1 MQQTM
6 IPNSGIMTVP
16 QIAAPQLVYLD
27 FDGELASYNG
37 ELLTIDRVEVEDSG
51 LTQPQIIRIV
61 SELNKEF
68 EGQNIVFTAE
78 KPASGEYSTVFIGGT
93 SAFEPFGSFAG
104 LAETVDTGNAVRN
117 DNAFVILKGG
127 ESIEAIIKTIA
138 HETQHLIGT
147 LDHGGEGLGRYAQT
161 YIVSSGVTSSGLR
174 LYDSSTLIVR
184 NGGRAVDCEV
194 YGSGNLMIESG
205 GSMYGGRCELPT
217 ISSGAYLS
225 GVSIE
230 AWVTGGTSTTFTT
243 GSFYD
248 CKFKNGI
255 TSPDWNLTF
264 QPGVQLTGGVFTG
277 NINMRFESGV
287 SASQMQFLLGDYS
300 FNYVYVLPGAKLDSC
315 TVTLHP
321 TKNHTKL
328 YEPALYVF
336 SGGQATN
343 TLLSGGVAM
352 NVSSGGYVDGTLITS
367 GECIVNSNTKYTSA
381 KMWVA
386 PGGSANRTVVYSGGE
401 VLLAGNMTSSFVNGG
416 SARVSA
422 GGCLDSCSIFAG
434 AVFVSSGGRAENS
447 VVNGGGLYVVSG
459 GSATATKAISDLTS
473 ALVYVSGGFASGI
486 QIDGSATELHVKA
499 GGNVHDITATDGAW
513 ICVAAGG
520 SASSVTFTDE
530 VLCDVRGGRLQNG
543 SISDGILRVSQGTV
557 NSATISNGSMF
568 ISGGL
573 VSNTTITGASVNI
586 DGGTTS
592 DCTFNSGAD
601 VYFFAG
607 TLNTASIA
615 DGAYIKLRGD
625 TATITK
631 MILHS
636 GGHLDMVLG
645 TATGLTVSSGGAVV
659 QSGGKMT
666 SATILSGGE
675 IRCQYA
681 SADGIKISGGYLG
694 VLSNGN
700 VSNVTGRNGIISAF
714 GGQIT
719 SAAIGGT
726 VSAFIGKNGIIDS
739 MTSYL
744 SAGMVISSGGSALNT
759 ILNSGTVYAYSSSY
773 VQNLSMSCGLLT
785 LYNGVTLAGTIV
797 NGGKLVTSGYVN
809 AIGATYTMNLAG
821 NTLGTDVTLVDN
833 CDNIFGVSYAVRVA
847 SDQQSGLYRL
857 LGNASAFNQSI
868 TLNVAGVTA
877 SPGTLSVGTSLD
889 TWSHQ
894 YALTRTGSTVALQV
908 TMKDIPVKIYSGG
921 VMVSGG
927 KTIASKT
934 ISGSGVV
941 MRISGGGVATA
952 TTVSSDGTIF
962 ISSGGG
968 ASGITARGSG
978 TNVENRG
985 GVMTDFSQYDGFSL
999 IAEGGSVRNLN
1010 ASGGQ
1015 VAFLDATLGGMIHA
1029 AVYGAIDVS
1038 SQTTIDFSVAD
1049 HTADGTALITR
1060 WNNIANGTK
1069 ANYTITVK
1077 ADQSAGTY
1085 ILATGAGTFNQTL
1098 TVKNDTGSEFG
1109 TIALDETKRFGNS
1122 SYTLGK
1128 DGIKLTLT
1136 VEKAT
1141 ATRGDFDGNGISDIL
1156 FQNLADS
1163 ANPLGAW
1170 MNADKTQWNGA
1181 LGPAPKSDWTVYGA
1195 YDFTGSGVCD
1205 IMFRSKRADTQY
1217 AVGYYEDGDVT
1228 QFRTM
1233 GWGVTAEWELA
1244 DVGDFN
1250 GSGRADILWKNS
1262 SNGYLG
1268 LWMDGTDQWVA
1279 LPASNLGSGQS
1290 LIGMGDVNGDGK
1302 DDILINSNG
1311 VLGYWDITG
1320 ILDDTS
1326 STPEWNA
1333 FGIHVGNEWETIGCA
1348 DFDGNGKADIVLWR
1362 DSDGYVGT
1370 YMNCDVNDFRGIY
1383 PGASKDEW
1391 GLPGFGDYNGDGC
1404 DDVLVRNLASGA
1416 LGYWDGAD
1424 EFKWN
1429 EIGSGVDSTWAVIA

>member
-51 LTQPQIIRIV
+51 LTEPQIARIV
-61 SELNKEF
+61 SGLNEEF

-127 ESIEAIIKTIA
+127 ESIEAIIDTIA

-147 LDHGGEGLGRYAQT
+147 LDHGGEGLGRYAWVETLSLSNVSSSGLKIGQDSGNDAGYVSASSAT
-161 YIVSSGVTSSGLR
+161 LVSTTVNSGGCLSAFRGQLTSTVVNSSGVVYLSRGSATAA
-174 LYDSSTLIVR
+174 TI
-184 NGGRAVDCEV
+184 NGGRFHLRQATLVSATVSND
-194 YGSGNLMIESG
+194 
-205 GSMYGGRCELPT
+205 
-217 ISSGAYLS
+217 
-225 GVSIE
+225 GVL
-230 AWVTGGTSTTFTT
+230 TLFT
-243 GSFYD
+243 GSVSSATV
-248 CKFKNGI
+248 N
-255 TSPDWNLTF
+255 
-264 QPGVQLTGGVFTG
+264 
-277 NINMRFESGV
+277 
-287 SASQMQFLLGDYS
+287 SAS
-300 FNYVYVLPGAKLDSC
+300 
-315 TVTLHP
+315 
-321 TKNHTKL
+321 
-328 YEPALYVF
+328 
-336 SGGQATN
+336 
-343 TLLSGGVAM
+343 
-352 NVSSGGYVDGTLITS
+352 I
-367 GECIVNSNTKYTSA
+367 I
-381 KMWVA
+381 
-386 PGGSANRTVVYSGGE
+386 
-401 VLLAGNMTSSFVNGG
+401 
-416 SARVSA
+416 
-422 GGCLDSCSIFAG
+422 
-434 AVFVSSGGRAENS
+434 
-447 VVNGGGLYVVSG
+447 VSG
-459 GSATATKAISDLTS
+459 GSA
-473 ALVYVSGGFASGI
+473 
-486 QIDGSATELHVKA
+486 
-499 GGNVHDITATDGAW
+499 
-513 ICVAAGG
+513 
-520 SASSVTFTDE
+520 
-530 VLCDVRGGRLQNG
+530 NG
-543 SISDGILRVSQGTV
+543 
-557 NSATISNGSMF
+557 M
-568 ISGGL
+568 
-573 VSNTTITGASVNI
+573 
-586 DGGTTS
+586 
-592 DCTFNSGAD
+592 
-601 VYFFAG
+601 
-607 TLNTASIA
+607 TLNNASM
-615 DGAYIKLRGD
+615 YI
-625 TATITK
+625 
-631 MILHS
+631 HS
-636 GGHLDMVLG
+636 GGVVSGLALTSGGYASIQYSGLISSG
-645 TATGLTVSSGGAVV
+645 TVFSSSYILNSGGELKAIRLSGGRIHCAYGGQATGITGVNGSLSMD
-659 QSGGKMT
+659 SGGK
-666 SATILSGGE
+666 IL
-675 IRCQYA
+675 
-681 SADGIKISGGYLG
+681 
-694 VLSNGN
+694 
-700 VSNVTGRNGIISAF
+700 
-714 GGQIT
+714 
-719 SAAIGGT
+719 SAAIGG
-726 VSAFIGKNGIIDS
+726 SADFEIRNNGIASS

-744 SAGMVISSGGSALNT
+744 SARMAVRGGGSAVNT
-759 ILNSGTVYAYSSSY
+759 TLNSATVFVRSGGC
-773 VQNLSMSCGLLT
+773 VRNLSMSRGIMYLSGSAILS
-785 LYNGVTLAGTIV
+785 GSIV
-797 NGGKLVTSGYVN
+797 NGGKLVTGGLVN
-809 AIGATYTMNLAG
+809 AFGATYTVNLAG
-821 NTLGTDVTLVDN
+821 YTGTEVTDALVDN
-833 CDNIFGVSYAVRVA
+833 YANLASVSYAVRVA
-847 SDQQSGLYRL
+847 SDQQTGVYRL
-857 LGNASAFNQSI
+857 LGNAADFNQLI
-868 TLNVAGVTA
+868 TLDVAGISA
-877 SPGTLSVGTSLD
+877 SPGTLSVGGSLE
-889 TWSHQ
+889 TWSHR

-908 TMKDIPVKIYSGG
+908 TMNDLPVKIYSGG

-927 KTIASKT
+927 KTISSKT

-1362 DSDGYVGT
+1362 DRDGYVGT

>member
-51 LTQPQIIRIV
+51 LTEPQIARIV
-61 SELNKEF
+61 SGLNEEF

-127 ESIEAIIKTIA
+127 ESIEAIIDTIA

-147 LDHGGEGLGRYAQT
+147 LDHGGEGLGRYAWVETLSLSNVSSSGLKIGQDSGNDAGYVSASSAT
-161 YIVSSGVTSSGLR
+161 LVSTTVNSGGCLSAFRGQLTSTVVNSSGVVYLSRGSATAA
-174 LYDSSTLIVR
+174 TI
-184 NGGRAVDCEV
+184 NGGRFHLRQATLVSATVSND
-194 YGSGNLMIESG
+194 
-205 GSMYGGRCELPT
+205 
-217 ISSGAYLS
+217 
-225 GVSIE
+225 GVL
-230 AWVTGGTSTTFTT
+230 TLFT
-243 GSFYD
+243 GSVSSATV
-248 CKFKNGI
+248 N
-255 TSPDWNLTF
+255 
-264 QPGVQLTGGVFTG
+264 
-277 NINMRFESGV
+277 
-287 SASQMQFLLGDYS
+287 SAS
-300 FNYVYVLPGAKLDSC
+300 
-315 TVTLHP
+315 
-321 TKNHTKL
+321 
-328 YEPALYVF
+328 
-336 SGGQATN
+336 
-343 TLLSGGVAM
+343 
-352 NVSSGGYVDGTLITS
+352 I
-367 GECIVNSNTKYTSA
+367 I
-381 KMWVA
+381 
-386 PGGSANRTVVYSGGE
+386 
-401 VLLAGNMTSSFVNGG
+401 
-416 SARVSA
+416 
-422 GGCLDSCSIFAG
+422 
-434 AVFVSSGGRAENS
+434 
-447 VVNGGGLYVVSG
+447 VSG
-459 GSATATKAISDLTS
+459 GSA
-473 ALVYVSGGFASGI
+473 
-486 QIDGSATELHVKA
+486 
-499 GGNVHDITATDGAW
+499 
-513 ICVAAGG
+513 
-520 SASSVTFTDE
+520 
-530 VLCDVRGGRLQNG
+530 NG
-543 SISDGILRVSQGTV
+543 
-557 NSATISNGSMF
+557 M
-568 ISGGL
+568 
-573 VSNTTITGASVNI
+573 
-586 DGGTTS
+586 
-592 DCTFNSGAD
+592 
-601 VYFFAG
+601 
-607 TLNTASIA
+607 TLNNASM
-615 DGAYIKLRGD
+615 YI
-625 TATITK
+625 
-631 MILHS
+631 HS
-636 GGHLDMVLG
+636 GGVVSGLALTSGGYASIQYSGLISSG
-645 TATGLTVSSGGAVV
+645 TVFSSSYILNSGGELKAIRLSGGRIHCAYGGQATGITGVNGSLSMD
-659 QSGGKMT
+659 SGGK
-666 SATILSGGE
+666 IL
-675 IRCQYA
+675 
-681 SADGIKISGGYLG
+681 
-694 VLSNGN
+694 
-700 VSNVTGRNGIISAF
+700 
-714 GGQIT
+714 
-719 SAAIGGT
+719 SAAIGG
-726 VSAFIGKNGIIDS
+726 SADFEIRNNGIASS

-744 SAGMVISSGGSALNT
+744 SARMAVRGGGSAVNT
-759 ILNSGTVYAYSSSY
+759 TLNSATVFVRSGGC
-773 VQNLSMSCGLLT
+773 VRNLSMSRGIMYLSGSAILS
-785 LYNGVTLAGTIV
+785 GSIV
-797 NGGKLVTSGYVN
+797 NGGKLVTGGLVN
-809 AIGATYTMNLAG
+809 AFGATYTMNLAG
-821 NTLGTDVTLVDN
+821 YTGKEVTEALVDSCTN
-833 CDNIFGVSYAVRVA
+833 LASVNYAVRVA

-877 SPGTLSVGTSLD
+877 SPGTLSVGTSLE
-889 TWSHQ
+889 TWSHR

-908 TMKDIPVKIYSGG
+908 TMNDLPVKIYSGG

-927 KTIASKT
+927 KTISSKT
-934 ISGSGVV
+934 ISGSGAV
-941 MRISGGGVATA
+941 MRISSGGVATA

-985 GVMTDFSQYDGFSL
+985 GVMTDFSQYNGFSL
-999 IAEGGSVRNLN
+999 IDEGGSVRNLN

-1085 ILATGAGTFNQTL
+1085 ILATEAGTFNQTL

-1128 DGIKLTLT
+1128 DGINLTLT

-1320 ILDDTS
+1320 ILDGTS

>member
-51 LTQPQIIRIV
+51 LTEPQIARIV
-61 SELNKEF
+61 SGLNEEF

-127 ESIEAIIKTIA
+127 ESIEAIIDTIA

-147 LDHGGEGLGRYAQT
+147 LDHGGEGLGRYAWVETLSLSNVSSSGLKIGQDSGNDAGYVSASSAT
-161 YIVSSGVTSSGLR
+161 LVSTTVNSGGCLSAFRGQLTSTVVNSSGVVYLSRGSATAA
-174 LYDSSTLIVR
+174 TI
-184 NGGRAVDCEV
+184 NGGRFHLRQATLVSATVSND
-194 YGSGNLMIESG
+194 
-205 GSMYGGRCELPT
+205 
-217 ISSGAYLS
+217 
-225 GVSIE
+225 GVL
-230 AWVTGGTSTTFTT
+230 TLFT
-243 GSFYD
+243 GSVSSATV
-248 CKFKNGI
+248 N
-255 TSPDWNLTF
+255 
-264 QPGVQLTGGVFTG
+264 
-277 NINMRFESGV
+277 
-287 SASQMQFLLGDYS
+287 SAS
-300 FNYVYVLPGAKLDSC
+300 
-315 TVTLHP
+315 
-321 TKNHTKL
+321 
-328 YEPALYVF
+328 
-336 SGGQATN
+336 
-343 TLLSGGVAM
+343 
-352 NVSSGGYVDGTLITS
+352 I
-367 GECIVNSNTKYTSA
+367 I
-381 KMWVA
+381 
-386 PGGSANRTVVYSGGE
+386 
-401 VLLAGNMTSSFVNGG
+401 
-416 SARVSA
+416 
-422 GGCLDSCSIFAG
+422 
-434 AVFVSSGGRAENS
+434 
-447 VVNGGGLYVVSG
+447 VSG
-459 GSATATKAISDLTS
+459 GSA
-473 ALVYVSGGFASGI
+473 
-486 QIDGSATELHVKA
+486 
-499 GGNVHDITATDGAW
+499 
-513 ICVAAGG
+513 
-520 SASSVTFTDE
+520 
-530 VLCDVRGGRLQNG
+530 NG
-543 SISDGILRVSQGTV
+543 
-557 NSATISNGSMF
+557 M
-568 ISGGL
+568 
-573 VSNTTITGASVNI
+573 
-586 DGGTTS
+586 
-592 DCTFNSGAD
+592 
-601 VYFFAG
+601 
-607 TLNTASIA
+607 TLNNASM
-615 DGAYIKLRGD
+615 YI
-625 TATITK
+625 
-631 MILHS
+631 HS
-636 GGHLDMVLG
+636 GGVVSGLALTSGGYASIQYSGLISSG
-645 TATGLTVSSGGAVV
+645 TVFSSSYILNSGGELKAIRLSGGRIHCAYGGQATGITGVNGSLSMD
-659 QSGGKMT
+659 SGGK
-666 SATILSGGE
+666 IL
-675 IRCQYA
+675 
-681 SADGIKISGGYLG
+681 
-694 VLSNGN
+694 
-700 VSNVTGRNGIISAF
+700 
-714 GGQIT
+714 
-719 SAAIGGT
+719 SAAIGG
-726 VSAFIGKNGIIDS
+726 SADFEIRNNGIASS

-744 SAGMVISSGGSALNT
+744 SARMAVRGGGSAVNT
-759 ILNSGTVYAYSSSY
+759 TLNSATVFVRSGGC
-773 VQNLSMSCGLLT
+773 VRNLSMSRGIMYLSGSAILS
-785 LYNGVTLAGTIV
+785 GSIV
-797 NGGKLVTSGYVN
+797 NGGKLVTGGLVN
-809 AIGATYTMNLAG
+809 AFGATYTMNLAG
-821 NTLGTDVTLVDN
+821 YTGKEVTEALVDN
-833 CDNIFGVSYAVRVA
+833 YANLASVSYAVRVA

-877 SPGTLSVGTSLD
+877 SPGTLSVGTSLE
-889 TWSHQ
+889 TWSHR

-908 TMKDIPVKIYSGG
+908 TMNDLPVKIYSGG

-927 KTIASKT
+927 KTISSKT
-934 ISGSGVV
+934 ISGSGAV
-941 MRISGGGVATA
+941 MRISSGGVATA

-985 GVMTDFSQYDGFSL
+985 GVMTDFSQYNGFSL

-1085 ILATGAGTFNQTL
+1085 ILATEAGTFNQTL

>member
-1 MQQTM
+1 MPNNFIRRCFMQQTM

-127 ESIEAIIKTIA
+127 ESIEAIIDTIA

-147 LDHGGEGLGRYAQT
+147 LDHGGEGLGRYAWVET
-161 YIVSSGVTSSGLR
+161 LTCSNVSSSGLKIGQ
-174 LYDSSTLIVR
+174 DSSNDAGYVSGYNATL
-184 NGGRAVDCEV
+184 
-194 YGSGNLMIESG
+194 
-205 GSMYGGRCELPT
+205 
-217 ISSGAYLS
+217 
-225 GVSIE
+225 
-230 AWVTGGTSTTFTT
+230 
-243 GSFYD
+243 
-248 CKFKNGI
+248 
-255 TSPDWNLTF
+255 
-264 QPGVQLTGGVFTG
+264 
-277 NINMRFESGV
+277 V
-287 SASQMQFLLGDYS
+287 SA
-300 FNYVYVLPGAKLDSC
+300 
-315 TVTLHP
+315 T
-321 TKNHTKL
+321 
-328 YEPALYVF
+328 
-336 SGGQATN
+336 
-343 TLLSGGVAM
+343 
-352 NVSSGGYVDGTLITS
+352 
-367 GECIVNSNTKYTSA
+367 VNS
-381 KMWVA
+381 
-386 PGGSANRTVVYSGGE
+386 
-401 VLLAGNMTSSFVNGG
+401 
-416 SARVSA
+416 
-422 GGCLDSCSIFAG
+422 GGCLDCSRGQLTSTVVNSDGVAYLSRVSATAATINGGRFHLRQATLVSATVSNDG
-434 AVFVSSGGRAENS
+434 VLTLFTGSVSSATVNS
-447 VVNGGGLYVVSG
+447 ASIIVSG
-459 GSATATKAISDLTS
+459 GSA
-473 ALVYVSGGFASGI
+473 
-486 QIDGSATELHVKA
+486 
-499 GGNVHDITATDGAW
+499 
-513 ICVAAGG
+513 
-520 SASSVTFTDE
+520 
-530 VLCDVRGGRLQNG
+530 NG
-543 SISDGILRVSQGTV
+543 
-557 NSATISNGSMF
+557 M
-568 ISGGL
+568 
-573 VSNTTITGASVNI
+573 
-586 DGGTTS
+586 
-592 DCTFNSGAD
+592 
-601 VYFFAG
+601 
-607 TLNTASIA
+607 TLNNASM
-615 DGAYIKLRGD
+615 YI
-625 TATITK
+625 
-631 MILHS
+631 HS
-636 GGHLDMVLG
+636 GGVVSGLALTSGGYASIQYSGLISSG
-645 TATGLTVSSGGAVV
+645 TVFSSSYILNSGGELKAIRLSGGRIHCAYGGQATGITGVNGSLSMD
-659 QSGGKMT
+659 SGGK
-666 SATILSGGE
+666 IL
-675 IRCQYA
+675 
-681 SADGIKISGGYLG
+681 
-694 VLSNGN
+694 
-700 VSNVTGRNGIISAF
+700 
-714 GGQIT
+714 
-719 SAAIGGT
+719 SAAIGG
-726 VSAFIGKNGIIDS
+726 SADFEIRNNGIASS

-744 SAGMVISSGGSALNT
+744 SARMAVRGGGSAVNT
-759 ILNSGTVYAYSSSY
+759 TLNSATVFVRSGGC
-773 VQNLSMSCGLLT
+773 VKKLSMSRGIMYLSGSAILS
-785 LYNGVTLAGTIV
+785 GSIV
-797 NGGKLVTSGYVN
+797 NGGKLVTGGLVN
-809 AIGATYTMNLAG
+809 AFGATYTVNLAG
-821 NTLGTDVTLVDN
+821 YTGTEVTDALVDN
-833 CDNIFGVSYAVRVA
+833 YANLASVSYAVRVA
-847 SDQQSGLYRL
+847 SDQQTGVYRL
-857 LGNASAFNQSI
+857 LGNAADFNQLI
-868 TLNVAGVTA
+868 TLDVAGISA
-877 SPGTLSVGTSLD
+877 SPGTLSVGGSLE
-889 TWSHQ
+889 TWSHR

-908 TMKDIPVKIYSGG
+908 TMNDLPVKIYSDG

-927 KTIASKT
+927 KTISSKT

>member
-1 MQQTM
+1 MQQTV

-127 ESIEAIIKTIA
+127 ESIEAIIDTIA

-147 LDHGGEGLGRYAQT
+147 LDHGGEGLGRYAWVET
-161 YIVSSGVTSSGLR
+161 LTCSNVSSSGLKIGQ
-174 LYDSSTLIVR
+174 DSSNDAGYVSGYNATL
-184 NGGRAVDCEV
+184 
-194 YGSGNLMIESG
+194 
-205 GSMYGGRCELPT
+205 
-217 ISSGAYLS
+217 
-225 GVSIE
+225 
-230 AWVTGGTSTTFTT
+230 
-243 GSFYD
+243 
-248 CKFKNGI
+248 
-255 TSPDWNLTF
+255 
-264 QPGVQLTGGVFTG
+264 
-277 NINMRFESGV
+277 V
-287 SASQMQFLLGDYS
+287 SA
-300 FNYVYVLPGAKLDSC
+300 
-315 TVTLHP
+315 T
-321 TKNHTKL
+321 
-328 YEPALYVF
+328 
-336 SGGQATN
+336 
-343 TLLSGGVAM
+343 
-352 NVSSGGYVDGTLITS
+352 
-367 GECIVNSNTKYTSA
+367 VNS
-381 KMWVA
+381 
-386 PGGSANRTVVYSGGE
+386 
-401 VLLAGNMTSSFVNGG
+401 
-416 SARVSA
+416 
-422 GGCLDSCSIFAG
+422 GGCLDCSRGQLTSTVVNSDGVAYLSRVSATAATINGGRFHLRQATLVSATVSNDG
-434 AVFVSSGGRAENS
+434 VLTLFTGSVSSATVNS
-447 VVNGGGLYVVSG
+447 ASIIVSG
-459 GSATATKAISDLTS
+459 GSA
-473 ALVYVSGGFASGI
+473 
-486 QIDGSATELHVKA
+486 
-499 GGNVHDITATDGAW
+499 
-513 ICVAAGG
+513 
-520 SASSVTFTDE
+520 
-530 VLCDVRGGRLQNG
+530 NG
-543 SISDGILRVSQGTV
+543 
-557 NSATISNGSMF
+557 M
-568 ISGGL
+568 
-573 VSNTTITGASVNI
+573 
-586 DGGTTS
+586 
-592 DCTFNSGAD
+592 
-601 VYFFAG
+601 
-607 TLNTASIA
+607 TLNNASM
-615 DGAYIKLRGD
+615 YI
-625 TATITK
+625 
-631 MILHS
+631 HS
-636 GGHLDMVLG
+636 GGVVSGLALTSGGYASIQYSGLISSG
-645 TATGLTVSSGGAVV
+645 TVFSSSYILNSGGELKAIRLSGGRIHCAYGGQATGITGVNGSLSMD
-659 QSGGKMT
+659 SGGK
-666 SATILSGGE
+666 IL
-675 IRCQYA
+675 
-681 SADGIKISGGYLG
+681 
-694 VLSNGN
+694 
-700 VSNVTGRNGIISAF
+700 
-714 GGQIT
+714 
-719 SAAIGGT
+719 SAAIGG
-726 VSAFIGKNGIIDS
+726 SADFEIRNNGIASS

-744 SAGMVISSGGSALNT
+744 SARMAVRGGGSAVNT
-759 ILNSGTVYAYSSSY
+759 TLNSATVFVRSGGC
-773 VQNLSMSCGLLT
+773 VKKLSMSRGIMYLSGSAILS
-785 LYNGVTLAGTIV
+785 GSIV
-797 NGGKLVTSGYVN
+797 NGGKLVTGGLVN
-809 AIGATYTMNLAG
+809 AFGATYTVNLAG
-821 NTLGTDVTLVDN
+821 YTGTEVTDALVDN
-833 CDNIFGVSYAVRVA
+833 YANLASVSYAVRVA
-847 SDQQSGLYRL
+847 SDQQTGVYRL
-857 LGNASAFNQSI
+857 LGNAADFNQLI
-868 TLNVAGVTA
+868 TLDVAGISA
-877 SPGTLSVGTSLD
+877 SPGTLSVGGSLE
-889 TWSHQ
+889 TWSHR

-908 TMKDIPVKIYSGG
+908 TMNDLPVKIYSDG

-927 KTIASKT
+927 KTISSKT

-1085 ILATGAGTFNQTL
+1085 ILATEAGTFNQTL

-1128 DGIKLTLT
+1128 DGINLTLT

-1333 FGIHVGNEWETIGCA
+1333 FGINIGSEWDAFGCA

-1362 DSDGYVGT
+1362 DDDGYVGT
-1370 YMNCDVNDFRGIY
+1370 YMNCDANDFRGIY

>member
-51 LTQPQIIRIV
+51 LTEPQIARIV
-61 SELNKEF
+61 SGLNEEF

-127 ESIEAIIKTIA
+127 ESIEAIIDTIA

-147 LDHGGEGLGRYAQT
+147 LDHGGEGLGRYAWVET
-161 YIVSSGVTSSGLR
+161 LTCSNVSSSGLKIGQ
-174 LYDSSTLIVR
+174 DSSNDAGYVSGYNATLVSATVNSGGCLSCGYGQLTSTVVNSDGVAYLSRGSATAATI
-184 NGGRAVDCEV
+184 NGGRFHLRQATLVSATVSND
-194 YGSGNLMIESG
+194 
-205 GSMYGGRCELPT
+205 
-217 ISSGAYLS
+217 
-225 GVSIE
+225 GVL
-230 AWVTGGTSTTFTT
+230 TLFT
-243 GSFYD
+243 GSVSSATV
-248 CKFKNGI
+248 N
-255 TSPDWNLTF
+255 
-264 QPGVQLTGGVFTG
+264 
-277 NINMRFESGV
+277 
-287 SASQMQFLLGDYS
+287 SAS
-300 FNYVYVLPGAKLDSC
+300 
-315 TVTLHP
+315 
-321 TKNHTKL
+321 
-328 YEPALYVF
+328 
-336 SGGQATN
+336 
-343 TLLSGGVAM
+343 
-352 NVSSGGYVDGTLITS
+352 I
-367 GECIVNSNTKYTSA
+367 I
-381 KMWVA
+381 
-386 PGGSANRTVVYSGGE
+386 
-401 VLLAGNMTSSFVNGG
+401 
-416 SARVSA
+416 
-422 GGCLDSCSIFAG
+422 
-434 AVFVSSGGRAENS
+434 
-447 VVNGGGLYVVSG
+447 VSG
-459 GSATATKAISDLTS
+459 GSA
-473 ALVYVSGGFASGI
+473 
-486 QIDGSATELHVKA
+486 
-499 GGNVHDITATDGAW
+499 
-513 ICVAAGG
+513 
-520 SASSVTFTDE
+520 
-530 VLCDVRGGRLQNG
+530 NG
-543 SISDGILRVSQGTV
+543 
-557 NSATISNGSMF
+557 M
-568 ISGGL
+568 
-573 VSNTTITGASVNI
+573 
-586 DGGTTS
+586 
-592 DCTFNSGAD
+592 
-601 VYFFAG
+601 
-607 TLNTASIA
+607 TLNNASM
-615 DGAYIKLRGD
+615 YI
-625 TATITK
+625 
-631 MILHS
+631 HS
-636 GGHLDMVLG
+636 GGVVSGLALTSGGYASIQYSGLISSG
-645 TATGLTVSSGGAVV
+645 TVFSSSYILNSGGELKAIRLSGGRIHCAYGGQATGITGVNGSLSMD
-659 QSGGKMT
+659 SGGK
-666 SATILSGGE
+666 IL
-675 IRCQYA
+675 
-681 SADGIKISGGYLG
+681 
-694 VLSNGN
+694 
-700 VSNVTGRNGIISAF
+700 
-714 GGQIT
+714 
-719 SAAIGGT
+719 SAAIGG
-726 VSAFIGKNGIIDS
+726 SADFEIRNNGIASS

-744 SAGMVISSGGSALNT
+744 SARMAVRGGGSAVNT
-759 ILNSGTVYAYSSSY
+759 TLNSATVFVRSGGC
-773 VQNLSMSCGLLT
+773 VRNLSMSRGIMYLSGSAILS
-785 LYNGVTLAGTIV
+785 GSIV
-797 NGGKLVTSGYVN
+797 NGGKLVTGGLVN
-809 AIGATYTMNLAG
+809 AFGATYTVNLAG
-821 NTLGTDVTLVDN
+821 YTGTEVTDALVDN
-833 CDNIFGVSYAVRVA
+833 YANLASVSYAVRVA
-847 SDQQSGLYRL
+847 SDQQTGVYRL
-857 LGNASAFNQSI
+857 LGNAADFNQLI
-868 TLNVAGVTA
+868 TLDVAGISA
-877 SPGTLSVGTSLD
+877 SPGTLSVGGSLE
-889 TWSHQ
+889 TWSHR

-908 TMKDIPVKIYSGG
+908 TMNDLPVKIYSDG

-927 KTIASKT
+927 KTISSKT

>member
-1 MQQTM
+1 MQQTV

-127 ESIEAIIKTIA
+127 ESIEAIIDTIA

-147 LDHGGEGLGRYAQT
+147 LDHGGEGLGRYAWVET
-161 YIVSSGVTSSGLR
+161 LTCSNVSSSGLKIGQ
-174 LYDSSTLIVR
+174 DSSNDAGYVSGYNATL
-184 NGGRAVDCEV
+184 
-194 YGSGNLMIESG
+194 
-205 GSMYGGRCELPT
+205 
-217 ISSGAYLS
+217 
-225 GVSIE
+225 
-230 AWVTGGTSTTFTT
+230 
-243 GSFYD
+243 
-248 CKFKNGI
+248 
-255 TSPDWNLTF
+255 
-264 QPGVQLTGGVFTG
+264 
-277 NINMRFESGV
+277 V
-287 SASQMQFLLGDYS
+287 SA
-300 FNYVYVLPGAKLDSC
+300 
-315 TVTLHP
+315 T
-321 TKNHTKL
+321 
-328 YEPALYVF
+328 
-336 SGGQATN
+336 
-343 TLLSGGVAM
+343 
-352 NVSSGGYVDGTLITS
+352 
-367 GECIVNSNTKYTSA
+367 VNS
-381 KMWVA
+381 
-386 PGGSANRTVVYSGGE
+386 
-401 VLLAGNMTSSFVNGG
+401 
-416 SARVSA
+416 
-422 GGCLDSCSIFAG
+422 GGCLDCSRGQLTSTVVNSDGVAYLSRVSATAATINGGRFHLRQATLVSATVSNDG
-434 AVFVSSGGRAENS
+434 VLTLFTGSVSSATVNS
-447 VVNGGGLYVVSG
+447 ASIIVSG
-459 GSATATKAISDLTS
+459 GSA
-473 ALVYVSGGFASGI
+473 
-486 QIDGSATELHVKA
+486 
-499 GGNVHDITATDGAW
+499 
-513 ICVAAGG
+513 
-520 SASSVTFTDE
+520 
-530 VLCDVRGGRLQNG
+530 NG
-543 SISDGILRVSQGTV
+543 
-557 NSATISNGSMF
+557 M
-568 ISGGL
+568 
-573 VSNTTITGASVNI
+573 
-586 DGGTTS
+586 
-592 DCTFNSGAD
+592 
-601 VYFFAG
+601 
-607 TLNTASIA
+607 TLNNASM
-615 DGAYIKLRGD
+615 YI
-625 TATITK
+625 
-631 MILHS
+631 HS
-636 GGHLDMVLG
+636 GGVVSGLALTSGGYASIQYSGLISSG
-645 TATGLTVSSGGAVV
+645 TVFSSSYILNSGGELKAIRLSGGRIHCAYGGQATGITGVNGSLSMD
-659 QSGGKMT
+659 SGGK
-666 SATILSGGE
+666 IL
-675 IRCQYA
+675 
-681 SADGIKISGGYLG
+681 
-694 VLSNGN
+694 
-700 VSNVTGRNGIISAF
+700 
-714 GGQIT
+714 
-719 SAAIGGT
+719 SAAIGG
-726 VSAFIGKNGIIDS
+726 SADFEIRNNGIASS

-744 SAGMVISSGGSALNT
+744 SARMAVRGGGSAVNT
-759 ILNSGTVYAYSSSY
+759 TLNSATVFVRSGGC
-773 VQNLSMSCGLLT
+773 VKKLSMSRGIMYLSGSAILS
-785 LYNGVTLAGTIV
+785 GSIV
-797 NGGKLVTSGYVN
+797 NGGKLVTGGLVN
-809 AIGATYTMNLAG
+809 AFGATYTVNLAG
-821 NTLGTDVTLVDN
+821 YTGTEVTDALVDN
-833 CDNIFGVSYAVRVA
+833 YANLASVSYAVRVA
-847 SDQQSGLYRL
+847 SDQQTGVYRL
-857 LGNASAFNQSI
+857 LGNAADFNQLI
-868 TLNVAGVTA
+868 TLDVAGISA
-877 SPGTLSVGTSLD
+877 SPGTLSVGGSLE
-889 TWSHQ
+889 TWSHR

-908 TMKDIPVKIYSGG
+908 TMNDLPVKIYSDG

-927 KTIASKT
+927 KTISSKT
-934 ISGSGVV
+934 ISGSGVI

-1085 ILATGAGTFNQTL
+1085 ILATEAGTFNQTL

-1128 DGIKLTLT
+1128 DGINLTLT

-1320 ILDDTS
+1320 ILDGTS

>member
-51 LTQPQIIRIV
+51 LTEPQIARIV
-61 SELNKEF
+61 SGLNEEF

-127 ESIEAIIKTIA
+127 ESIEAIIDTIA

-147 LDHGGEGLGRYAQT
+147 LDHGGEGLGRYAWVETLSLSNVSSSGLKIGQDSGNDAGYVSASSAT
-161 YIVSSGVTSSGLR
+161 LVSTTVNSGGCLSAFRGQLTSTVVNSSGVVYLSRGSATAA
-174 LYDSSTLIVR
+174 TI
-184 NGGRAVDCEV
+184 NGGRFHLRQATLVSATVSND
-194 YGSGNLMIESG
+194 
-205 GSMYGGRCELPT
+205 
-217 ISSGAYLS
+217 
-225 GVSIE
+225 GVL
-230 AWVTGGTSTTFTT
+230 TLFT
-243 GSFYD
+243 GSVSSATV
-248 CKFKNGI
+248 N
-255 TSPDWNLTF
+255 
-264 QPGVQLTGGVFTG
+264 
-277 NINMRFESGV
+277 
-287 SASQMQFLLGDYS
+287 SAS
-300 FNYVYVLPGAKLDSC
+300 
-315 TVTLHP
+315 
-321 TKNHTKL
+321 
-328 YEPALYVF
+328 
-336 SGGQATN
+336 
-343 TLLSGGVAM
+343 
-352 NVSSGGYVDGTLITS
+352 I
-367 GECIVNSNTKYTSA
+367 I
-381 KMWVA
+381 
-386 PGGSANRTVVYSGGE
+386 
-401 VLLAGNMTSSFVNGG
+401 
-416 SARVSA
+416 
-422 GGCLDSCSIFAG
+422 
-434 AVFVSSGGRAENS
+434 
-447 VVNGGGLYVVSG
+447 VSG
-459 GSATATKAISDLTS
+459 GSA
-473 ALVYVSGGFASGI
+473 
-486 QIDGSATELHVKA
+486 
-499 GGNVHDITATDGAW
+499 
-513 ICVAAGG
+513 
-520 SASSVTFTDE
+520 
-530 VLCDVRGGRLQNG
+530 NG
-543 SISDGILRVSQGTV
+543 
-557 NSATISNGSMF
+557 M
-568 ISGGL
+568 
-573 VSNTTITGASVNI
+573 
-586 DGGTTS
+586 
-592 DCTFNSGAD
+592 
-601 VYFFAG
+601 
-607 TLNTASIA
+607 TLNNASM
-615 DGAYIKLRGD
+615 YI
-625 TATITK
+625 
-631 MILHS
+631 HS
-636 GGHLDMVLG
+636 GGVVSGLALTSGGYASIQYSGLISSG
-645 TATGLTVSSGGAVV
+645 TVFSSSYILNSGGELKAIRLSGGRIHCAYGGQATGITGVNGSLSMD
-659 QSGGKMT
+659 SGGK
-666 SATILSGGE
+666 IL
-675 IRCQYA
+675 
-681 SADGIKISGGYLG
+681 
-694 VLSNGN
+694 
-700 VSNVTGRNGIISAF
+700 
-714 GGQIT
+714 
-719 SAAIGGT
+719 SAAIGG
-726 VSAFIGKNGIIDS
+726 SADFEIRNNGIASS

-744 SAGMVISSGGSALNT
+744 SARMAVRGGGSAVNT
-759 ILNSGTVYAYSSSY
+759 TLNSATVFVRSGGC
-773 VQNLSMSCGLLT
+773 VRNLSMSRGIMYLSGSAILS
-785 LYNGVTLAGTIV
+785 GSIV
-797 NGGKLVTSGYVN
+797 NGGKLVTGGLVN
-809 AIGATYTMNLAG
+809 AFGATYTMNLAG
-821 NTLGTDVTLVDN
+821 YTGKEVTEALVDN
-833 CDNIFGVSYAVRVA
+833 YANLASVSYAVRVA

-877 SPGTLSVGTSLD
+877 SPGTLSVGTSLE
-889 TWSHQ
+889 TWSHR

-908 TMKDIPVKIYSGG
+908 TMNDLPVKIYSGG

-927 KTIASKT
+927 KTISSKT
-934 ISGSGVV
+934 ISGSGAV
-941 MRISGGGVATA
+941 MRISSGGVATA

-985 GVMTDFSQYDGFSL
+985 GVMTDFSQYNGFSL

-1085 ILATGAGTFNQTL
+1085 ILATEAGTFNQTL

-1290 LIGMGDVNGDGK
+1290 LIGMGDVSGDGK

-1320 ILDDTS
+1320 ILDGTS

>member
-51 LTQPQIIRIV
+51 LTEPQIARIV
-61 SELNKEF
+61 SGLNEEF

-147 LDHGGEGLGRYAQT
+147 LDHGGEGLGRYAWVETLTCSNVSSSGLKIGQDSSNDAGYVSASSAT
-161 YIVSSGVTSSGLR
+161 LVSTTVNSGGCLSAFRGQLTSTVVNSSGVVYLSRGSATAA
-174 LYDSSTLIVR
+174 TI
-184 NGGRAVDCEV
+184 NGGRFHLRQATLVSATVSND
-194 YGSGNLMIESG
+194 
-205 GSMYGGRCELPT
+205 
-217 ISSGAYLS
+217 
-225 GVSIE
+225 GVL
-230 AWVTGGTSTTFTT
+230 TLFT
-243 GSFYD
+243 GSVSSATV
-248 CKFKNGI
+248 N
-255 TSPDWNLTF
+255 
-264 QPGVQLTGGVFTG
+264 
-277 NINMRFESGV
+277 
-287 SASQMQFLLGDYS
+287 SAS
-300 FNYVYVLPGAKLDSC
+300 
-315 TVTLHP
+315 
-321 TKNHTKL
+321 
-328 YEPALYVF
+328 
-336 SGGQATN
+336 
-343 TLLSGGVAM
+343 
-352 NVSSGGYVDGTLITS
+352 I
-367 GECIVNSNTKYTSA
+367 I
-381 KMWVA
+381 
-386 PGGSANRTVVYSGGE
+386 
-401 VLLAGNMTSSFVNGG
+401 
-416 SARVSA
+416 
-422 GGCLDSCSIFAG
+422 
-434 AVFVSSGGRAENS
+434 
-447 VVNGGGLYVVSG
+447 VSG
-459 GSATATKAISDLTS
+459 GSA
-473 ALVYVSGGFASGI
+473 
-486 QIDGSATELHVKA
+486 
-499 GGNVHDITATDGAW
+499 
-513 ICVAAGG
+513 
-520 SASSVTFTDE
+520 
-530 VLCDVRGGRLQNG
+530 NG
-543 SISDGILRVSQGTV
+543 
-557 NSATISNGSMF
+557 M
-568 ISGGL
+568 
-573 VSNTTITGASVNI
+573 
-586 DGGTTS
+586 
-592 DCTFNSGAD
+592 
-601 VYFFAG
+601 
-607 TLNTASIA
+607 TLNNASM
-615 DGAYIKLRGD
+615 YI
-625 TATITK
+625 
-631 MILHS
+631 HS
-636 GGHLDMVLG
+636 GGVVSGLALTSGGYASIQYSGLISSG
-645 TATGLTVSSGGAVV
+645 TVFSSSYILNSGGELKAIRLSGGRIHCAYGGQATGITGVNGSLSMD
-659 QSGGKMT
+659 SGGK
-666 SATILSGGE
+666 IL
-675 IRCQYA
+675 
-681 SADGIKISGGYLG
+681 
-694 VLSNGN
+694 
-700 VSNVTGRNGIISAF
+700 
-714 GGQIT
+714 
-719 SAAIGGT
+719 SAAIGG
-726 VSAFIGKNGIIDS
+726 SADFEIRNNGIASS

-744 SAGMVISSGGSALNT
+744 SARMAVRGGGSAVNT
-759 ILNSGTVYAYSSSY
+759 TLNSATVFVRSGGC
-773 VQNLSMSCGLLT
+773 VRNLSMSRGIMYLSGSAILS
-785 LYNGVTLAGTIV
+785 GSIV
-797 NGGKLVTSGYVN
+797 NGGKLVTGGLVN
-809 AIGATYTMNLAG
+809 AFGATYTMNLAG
-821 NTLGTDVTLVDN
+821 YTGKEVTEALVDSCTN
-833 CDNIFGVSYAVRVA
+833 LASVNYAVRVA
-847 SDQQSGLYRL
+847 SDQQTGVYRL
-857 LGNASAFNQSI
+857 LGNAADFNQLI
-868 TLNVAGVTA
+868 TLDVAGISA
-877 SPGTLSVGTSLD
+877 SPGTLSVGGSLE
-889 TWSHQ
+889 TWSHR

-908 TMKDIPVKIYSGG
+908 TMNDLPVKIYSGG

-927 KTIASKT
+927 KTISSKT
-934 ISGSGVV
+934 ISGSGAV
-941 MRISGGGVATA
+941 MRISSGGVATA

-985 GVMTDFSQYDGFSL
+985 GVMTDFSQYNGFSL

-1085 ILATGAGTFNQTL
+1085 ILATEAGTFNQTL

-1128 DGIKLTLT
+1128 DGINLTLT

-1320 ILDDTS
+1320 ILDGTS

-1404 DDVLVRNLASGA
+1404 EDVLVRNLASGA

>member
-51 LTQPQIIRIV
+51 LTEPQIARIV
-61 SELNKEF
+61 SGLNEEF

-127 ESIEAIIKTIA
+127 ESIEAIIDTIA

-147 LDHGGEGLGRYAQT
+147 LDHGGEGLGRYAWVET
-161 YIVSSGVTSSGLR
+161 LTCSNVSSSGLKIGQ
-174 LYDSSTLIVR
+174 DSSNDAGYVSGYNATLVSATVNSGGCLSCSYGQLTSTVVNSDGVAYLSRGSATAATI
-184 NGGRAVDCEV
+184 NGGRFHLRQAKLVSATVSND
-194 YGSGNLMIESG
+194 
-205 GSMYGGRCELPT
+205 
-217 ISSGAYLS
+217 
-225 GVSIE
+225 GVL
-230 AWVTGGTSTTFTT
+230 TLFT
-243 GSFYD
+243 GSVSSATV
-248 CKFKNGI
+248 N
-255 TSPDWNLTF
+255 
-264 QPGVQLTGGVFTG
+264 
-277 NINMRFESGV
+277 
-287 SASQMQFLLGDYS
+287 SAS
-300 FNYVYVLPGAKLDSC
+300 
-315 TVTLHP
+315 
-321 TKNHTKL
+321 
-328 YEPALYVF
+328 
-336 SGGQATN
+336 
-343 TLLSGGVAM
+343 
-352 NVSSGGYVDGTLITS
+352 I
-367 GECIVNSNTKYTSA
+367 I
-381 KMWVA
+381 
-386 PGGSANRTVVYSGGE
+386 
-401 VLLAGNMTSSFVNGG
+401 
-416 SARVSA
+416 
-422 GGCLDSCSIFAG
+422 
-434 AVFVSSGGRAENS
+434 
-447 VVNGGGLYVVSG
+447 VSG
-459 GSATATKAISDLTS
+459 GSA
-473 ALVYVSGGFASGI
+473 
-486 QIDGSATELHVKA
+486 
-499 GGNVHDITATDGAW
+499 
-513 ICVAAGG
+513 
-520 SASSVTFTDE
+520 
-530 VLCDVRGGRLQNG
+530 NG
-543 SISDGILRVSQGTV
+543 
-557 NSATISNGSMF
+557 M
-568 ISGGL
+568 
-573 VSNTTITGASVNI
+573 
-586 DGGTTS
+586 
-592 DCTFNSGAD
+592 
-601 VYFFAG
+601 
-607 TLNTASIA
+607 TLNNASM
-615 DGAYIKLRGD
+615 YI
-625 TATITK
+625 
-631 MILHS
+631 HS
-636 GGHLDMVLG
+636 GGVVSGLALTSGGYASIQYSGLISSG
-645 TATGLTVSSGGAVV
+645 TVFSSSYILNSGGELKAIRLSGGRIHCAYGGQATGITGVNGSLSMA
-659 QSGGKMT
+659 SGGK
-666 SATILSGGE
+666 IL
-675 IRCQYA
+675 
-681 SADGIKISGGYLG
+681 
-694 VLSNGN
+694 
-700 VSNVTGRNGIISAF
+700 
-714 GGQIT
+714 
-719 SAAIGGT
+719 SAAIGG
-726 VSAFIGKNGIIDS
+726 SADFEIRNNGIASS

-744 SAGMVISSGGSALNT
+744 SARMAVRGGGSAVNT
-759 ILNSGTVYAYSSSY
+759 TLNSATVFVRSGGC
-773 VQNLSMSCGLLT
+773 VRNLSMSRGIMYLSGSAILS
-785 LYNGVTLAGTIV
+785 GSIV
-797 NGGKLVTSGYVN
+797 NGGKLVTGGLVN
-809 AIGATYTMNLAG
+809 AFGATYTVNLAG
-821 NTLGTDVTLVDN
+821 YTGTEVTDALVDN
-833 CDNIFGVSYAVRVA
+833 YANLASVSYAVRVA
-847 SDQQSGLYRL
+847 SDQQTGVYRL
-857 LGNASAFNQSI
+857 LGNAADFNQLI
-868 TLNVAGVTA
+868 TLDVAGISA
-877 SPGTLSVGTSLD
+877 SPGTLSVGGSLE
-889 TWSHQ
+889 TWSHR

>member
-51 LTQPQIIRIV
+51 LTEPQIARIV
-61 SELNKEF
+61 SGLNEEF

-127 ESIEAIIKTIA
+127 ESIEAIIDTIA

-147 LDHGGEGLGRYAQT
+147 LDHGGEGLGRYAWVET
-161 YIVSSGVTSSGLR
+161 LTCSNVSSSGLKIGQ
-174 LYDSSTLIVR
+174 DSSNDAGYVSGYNATLVSATVNSGGCLSCGYGQLTSTVVNSDGVAYLSRGSATAATI
-184 NGGRAVDCEV
+184 NGGRFHLRQATLVSATVSND
-194 YGSGNLMIESG
+194 
-205 GSMYGGRCELPT
+205 
-217 ISSGAYLS
+217 
-225 GVSIE
+225 GVL
-230 AWVTGGTSTTFTT
+230 TLFT
-243 GSFYD
+243 GSVSSATV
-248 CKFKNGI
+248 N
-255 TSPDWNLTF
+255 
-264 QPGVQLTGGVFTG
+264 
-277 NINMRFESGV
+277 
-287 SASQMQFLLGDYS
+287 SAS
-300 FNYVYVLPGAKLDSC
+300 
-315 TVTLHP
+315 
-321 TKNHTKL
+321 
-328 YEPALYVF
+328 
-336 SGGQATN
+336 
-343 TLLSGGVAM
+343 
-352 NVSSGGYVDGTLITS
+352 I
-367 GECIVNSNTKYTSA
+367 I
-381 KMWVA
+381 
-386 PGGSANRTVVYSGGE
+386 
-401 VLLAGNMTSSFVNGG
+401 
-416 SARVSA
+416 
-422 GGCLDSCSIFAG
+422 
-434 AVFVSSGGRAENS
+434 
-447 VVNGGGLYVVSG
+447 VSG
-459 GSATATKAISDLTS
+459 GSA
-473 ALVYVSGGFASGI
+473 
-486 QIDGSATELHVKA
+486 
-499 GGNVHDITATDGAW
+499 
-513 ICVAAGG
+513 
-520 SASSVTFTDE
+520 
-530 VLCDVRGGRLQNG
+530 NG
-543 SISDGILRVSQGTV
+543 
-557 NSATISNGSMF
+557 M
-568 ISGGL
+568 
-573 VSNTTITGASVNI
+573 
-586 DGGTTS
+586 
-592 DCTFNSGAD
+592 
-601 VYFFAG
+601 
-607 TLNTASIA
+607 TLNNASM
-615 DGAYIKLRGD
+615 YI
-625 TATITK
+625 
-631 MILHS
+631 HS
-636 GGHLDMVLG
+636 GGVVSGLALTSGGYASIQYSGLISSG
-645 TATGLTVSSGGAVV
+645 TVFSSSYILNSGGELKAIRLSGGRIHCAYGGQATGITGVNGSLSMD
-659 QSGGKMT
+659 SGGK
-666 SATILSGGE
+666 IL
-675 IRCQYA
+675 
-681 SADGIKISGGYLG
+681 
-694 VLSNGN
+694 
-700 VSNVTGRNGIISAF
+700 
-714 GGQIT
+714 
-719 SAAIGGT
+719 SAAIGG
-726 VSAFIGKNGIIDS
+726 SADFEIRNNGIASS

-744 SAGMVISSGGSALNT
+744 SARMAVRGGGSAVNT
-759 ILNSGTVYAYSSSY
+759 TLNSATVFVRSGGC
-773 VQNLSMSCGLLT
+773 VRNLSMSRGIMYLSGSAILS
-785 LYNGVTLAGTIV
+785 GSIV
-797 NGGKLVTSGYVN
+797 NGGKLVTGGLVN
-809 AIGATYTMNLAG
+809 AFGATYTVNLAG
-821 NTLGTDVTLVDN
+821 YTGTEVTDALVDN
-833 CDNIFGVSYAVRVA
+833 YANLASVSYAVRVA
-847 SDQQSGLYRL
+847 SDQQTGVYRL
-857 LGNASAFNQSI
+857 LGNAADFNQLI
-868 TLNVAGVTA
+868 TLDVAGISA
-877 SPGTLSVGTSLD
+877 SPGTLSVGGSLE
-889 TWSHQ
+889 TWSHR

-908 TMKDIPVKIYSGG
+908 TMNDLPVKIYSDG

-927 KTIASKT
+927 KTISSKT

-1085 ILATGAGTFNQTL
+1085 ILATEAGTFNQTL

-1128 DGIKLTLT
+1128 DGINLTLT

-1370 YMNCDVNDFRGIY
+1370 YMN
-1383 PGASKDEW
+1383 
-1391 GLPGFGDYNGDGC
+1391 
-1404 DDVLVRNLASGA
+1404 
-1416 LGYWDGAD
+1416 
-1424 EFKWN
+1424 
-1429 EIGSGVDSTWAVIA
+1429 

>member
-51 LTQPQIIRIV
+51 LTEPQIARIV
-61 SELNKEF
+61 SGLNEEF

-127 ESIEAIIKTIA
+127 ESIEAIIDTIA

-147 LDHGGEGLGRYAQT
+147 LDHGGEGLGRYAWVET
-161 YIVSSGVTSSGLR
+161 LTCSNVSSSGLKIGQ
-174 LYDSSTLIVR
+174 DSSNDAGYVSGYNATLVSATVNSGGCLSCGYGQLTSTVVNSDGVAYLSRGSATAATI
-184 NGGRAVDCEV
+184 NGGRFHLRQATLVSATVSND
-194 YGSGNLMIESG
+194 
-205 GSMYGGRCELPT
+205 
-217 ISSGAYLS
+217 
-225 GVSIE
+225 GVL
-230 AWVTGGTSTTFTT
+230 TLFT
-243 GSFYD
+243 GSVSSATV
-248 CKFKNGI
+248 N
-255 TSPDWNLTF
+255 
-264 QPGVQLTGGVFTG
+264 
-277 NINMRFESGV
+277 
-287 SASQMQFLLGDYS
+287 SAS
-300 FNYVYVLPGAKLDSC
+300 
-315 TVTLHP
+315 
-321 TKNHTKL
+321 
-328 YEPALYVF
+328 
-336 SGGQATN
+336 
-343 TLLSGGVAM
+343 
-352 NVSSGGYVDGTLITS
+352 I
-367 GECIVNSNTKYTSA
+367 I
-381 KMWVA
+381 
-386 PGGSANRTVVYSGGE
+386 
-401 VLLAGNMTSSFVNGG
+401 
-416 SARVSA
+416 
-422 GGCLDSCSIFAG
+422 
-434 AVFVSSGGRAENS
+434 
-447 VVNGGGLYVVSG
+447 VSG
-459 GSATATKAISDLTS
+459 GSA
-473 ALVYVSGGFASGI
+473 
-486 QIDGSATELHVKA
+486 
-499 GGNVHDITATDGAW
+499 
-513 ICVAAGG
+513 
-520 SASSVTFTDE
+520 
-530 VLCDVRGGRLQNG
+530 NG
-543 SISDGILRVSQGTV
+543 
-557 NSATISNGSMF
+557 M
-568 ISGGL
+568 
-573 VSNTTITGASVNI
+573 
-586 DGGTTS
+586 
-592 DCTFNSGAD
+592 
-601 VYFFAG
+601 
-607 TLNTASIA
+607 TLNNASM
-615 DGAYIKLRGD
+615 YI
-625 TATITK
+625 
-631 MILHS
+631 HS
-636 GGHLDMVLG
+636 GGVVSGLALTSGGYASIQYSGLISSG
-645 TATGLTVSSGGAVV
+645 TVFSSSYILNSGGELKAIRLSGGRIHCAYGGQATGITGVNGSLSME
-659 QSGGKMT
+659 SGGK
-666 SATILSGGE
+666 IL
-675 IRCQYA
+675 
-681 SADGIKISGGYLG
+681 
-694 VLSNGN
+694 
-700 VSNVTGRNGIISAF
+700 
-714 GGQIT
+714 
-719 SAAIGGT
+719 SAAIGG
-726 VSAFIGKNGIIDS
+726 SADFEIRNNGIASS

-744 SAGMVISSGGSALNT
+744 SARMAVRGGGSAVNT
-759 ILNSGTVYAYSSSY
+759 TLNSATVFVRSGGC
-773 VQNLSMSCGLLT
+773 VRNLSMSRGIMYLSGSAILS
-785 LYNGVTLAGTIV
+785 GSIV
-797 NGGKLVTSGYVN
+797 NGGKLVTGGLVN
-809 AIGATYTMNLAG
+809 AFGATYTVNLAG
-821 NTLGTDVTLVDN
+821 YTGTEVTDALVDN
-833 CDNIFGVSYAVRVA
+833 YANLASVSYAVRVA
-847 SDQQSGLYRL
+847 SDQQTGVYRL
-857 LGNASAFNQSI
+857 LGNAADFNQLI
-868 TLNVAGVTA
+868 TLDVAGISA
-877 SPGTLSVGTSLD
+877 SPGTLSVGGSLE
-889 TWSHQ
+889 TWSHR

-908 TMKDIPVKIYSGG
+908 TMNDLPVKIYSDG

-927 KTIASKT
+927 KTISSKT

-1085 ILATGAGTFNQTL
+1085 ILATEAGTFNQTL

-1128 DGIKLTLT
+1128 DGINLTLT

-1320 ILDDTS
+1320 ILDGTS

-1333 FGIHVGNEWETIGCA
+1333 FGIHVGNEWDAFGCA

-1362 DSDGYVGT
+1362 DDDGYVGT

>member
-51 LTQPQIIRIV
+51 LTEPQIARIV
-61 SELNKEF
+61 SGLNEEF

-127 ESIEAIIKTIA
+127 ESIEAIIDTIA

-147 LDHGGEGLGRYAQT
+147 LDHGGEGLGRYAWVETLSLSNVSSSGLKIGQDSGNDAGYVSASSAT
-161 YIVSSGVTSSGLR
+161 LVSTTVNSGGCLSAFRGQLTSTVVNSSGVVYLSRGSATAA
-174 LYDSSTLIVR
+174 TI
-184 NGGRAVDCEV
+184 NGGRFHLRQATLVSATVSND
-194 YGSGNLMIESG
+194 
-205 GSMYGGRCELPT
+205 
-217 ISSGAYLS
+217 
-225 GVSIE
+225 GVL
-230 AWVTGGTSTTFTT
+230 TLFT
-243 GSFYD
+243 GSVSSATV
-248 CKFKNGI
+248 N
-255 TSPDWNLTF
+255 
-264 QPGVQLTGGVFTG
+264 
-277 NINMRFESGV
+277 
-287 SASQMQFLLGDYS
+287 SAS
-300 FNYVYVLPGAKLDSC
+300 
-315 TVTLHP
+315 
-321 TKNHTKL
+321 
-328 YEPALYVF
+328 
-336 SGGQATN
+336 
-343 TLLSGGVAM
+343 
-352 NVSSGGYVDGTLITS
+352 I
-367 GECIVNSNTKYTSA
+367 I
-381 KMWVA
+381 
-386 PGGSANRTVVYSGGE
+386 
-401 VLLAGNMTSSFVNGG
+401 
-416 SARVSA
+416 
-422 GGCLDSCSIFAG
+422 
-434 AVFVSSGGRAENS
+434 
-447 VVNGGGLYVVSG
+447 VSG
-459 GSATATKAISDLTS
+459 GSA
-473 ALVYVSGGFASGI
+473 
-486 QIDGSATELHVKA
+486 
-499 GGNVHDITATDGAW
+499 
-513 ICVAAGG
+513 
-520 SASSVTFTDE
+520 
-530 VLCDVRGGRLQNG
+530 NG
-543 SISDGILRVSQGTV
+543 
-557 NSATISNGSMF
+557 M
-568 ISGGL
+568 
-573 VSNTTITGASVNI
+573 
-586 DGGTTS
+586 
-592 DCTFNSGAD
+592 
-601 VYFFAG
+601 
-607 TLNTASIA
+607 TLNNASM
-615 DGAYIKLRGD
+615 YI
-625 TATITK
+625 
-631 MILHS
+631 HS
-636 GGHLDMVLG
+636 GGVVSGLALTSGGYASIQYSGLISSG
-645 TATGLTVSSGGAVV
+645 TVFSSSYILNSGGELKAIRLSGGRIHCAYGGQATGITGVNGSLSMD
-659 QSGGKMT
+659 SGGK
-666 SATILSGGE
+666 IL
-675 IRCQYA
+675 
-681 SADGIKISGGYLG
+681 
-694 VLSNGN
+694 
-700 VSNVTGRNGIISAF
+700 
-714 GGQIT
+714 
-719 SAAIGGT
+719 SAAIGG
-726 VSAFIGKNGIIDS
+726 SADFEIRNNGIASS

-744 SAGMVISSGGSALNT
+744 SARMAVRGGGSAVNT
-759 ILNSGTVYAYSSSY
+759 TLNSATVFVRSGGC
-773 VQNLSMSCGLLT
+773 VRNLSMSRGIMYLSGSAILS
-785 LYNGVTLAGTIV
+785 GSIV
-797 NGGKLVTSGYVN
+797 NGGKLVTGGLVN
-809 AIGATYTMNLAG
+809 AFGATYTMNLAG
-821 NTLGTDVTLVDN
+821 YTGKEVTEALVDSCTN
-833 CDNIFGVSYAVRVA
+833 LASVNYAVRVA

-877 SPGTLSVGTSLD
+877 SPGTLSVGTSLE
-889 TWSHQ
+889 TWSHR

-908 TMKDIPVKIYSGG
+908 TMNDLPVKIYSGG

-927 KTIASKT
+927 KTISSKT
-934 ISGSGVV
+934 ISGSGAV
-941 MRISGGGVATA
+941 MRISSGGVATA

-985 GVMTDFSQYDGFSL
+985 GVMTDFSQYNGFSL
-999 IAEGGSVRNLN
+999 IDEGGSVRNLN

>member
-51 LTQPQIIRIV
+51 LTEPQIARIV
-61 SELNKEF
+61 SGLNEEF

-127 ESIEAIIKTIA
+127 ESIEAIIDTIA

-147 LDHGGEGLGRYAQT
+147 LDHGGEGLGRYAWVETLSLSNVSSSGLKIGQDSGNDAGYVSASSAT
-161 YIVSSGVTSSGLR
+161 LVSTTVNSGGCLSAFRGQLTSTVVNSSGVVYLSRGSATAA
-174 LYDSSTLIVR
+174 TI
-184 NGGRAVDCEV
+184 NGGRFHLRQATLVSATVSND
-194 YGSGNLMIESG
+194 
-205 GSMYGGRCELPT
+205 
-217 ISSGAYLS
+217 
-225 GVSIE
+225 GVL
-230 AWVTGGTSTTFTT
+230 TLFT
-243 GSFYD
+243 GSVSSATV
-248 CKFKNGI
+248 N
-255 TSPDWNLTF
+255 
-264 QPGVQLTGGVFTG
+264 
-277 NINMRFESGV
+277 
-287 SASQMQFLLGDYS
+287 SAS
-300 FNYVYVLPGAKLDSC
+300 
-315 TVTLHP
+315 
-321 TKNHTKL
+321 
-328 YEPALYVF
+328 
-336 SGGQATN
+336 
-343 TLLSGGVAM
+343 
-352 NVSSGGYVDGTLITS
+352 I
-367 GECIVNSNTKYTSA
+367 I
-381 KMWVA
+381 
-386 PGGSANRTVVYSGGE
+386 
-401 VLLAGNMTSSFVNGG
+401 
-416 SARVSA
+416 
-422 GGCLDSCSIFAG
+422 
-434 AVFVSSGGRAENS
+434 
-447 VVNGGGLYVVSG
+447 VSG
-459 GSATATKAISDLTS
+459 GSA
-473 ALVYVSGGFASGI
+473 
-486 QIDGSATELHVKA
+486 
-499 GGNVHDITATDGAW
+499 
-513 ICVAAGG
+513 
-520 SASSVTFTDE
+520 
-530 VLCDVRGGRLQNG
+530 NG
-543 SISDGILRVSQGTV
+543 
-557 NSATISNGSMF
+557 M
-568 ISGGL
+568 
-573 VSNTTITGASVNI
+573 
-586 DGGTTS
+586 
-592 DCTFNSGAD
+592 
-601 VYFFAG
+601 
-607 TLNTASIA
+607 TLNNASM
-615 DGAYIKLRGD
+615 YI
-625 TATITK
+625 
-631 MILHS
+631 HS
-636 GGHLDMVLG
+636 GGVVSGLALTSGGYASIQYSGLISSG
-645 TATGLTVSSGGAVV
+645 TVFSSSYILNSGGELKAIRLSGGRIHCAYGGQATGITGVNGSLSMD
-659 QSGGKMT
+659 SGGK
-666 SATILSGGE
+666 IL
-675 IRCQYA
+675 
-681 SADGIKISGGYLG
+681 
-694 VLSNGN
+694 
-700 VSNVTGRNGIISAF
+700 
-714 GGQIT
+714 
-719 SAAIGGT
+719 SAAIGG
-726 VSAFIGKNGIIDS
+726 SADFEIRNNGIASS

-744 SAGMVISSGGSALNT
+744 SARMAVRGGGSAVNT
-759 ILNSGTVYAYSSSY
+759 TLNSATVFVRSGGC
-773 VQNLSMSCGLLT
+773 VRNLSMSRGIMYLSGGAILS
-785 LYNGVTLAGTIV
+785 GSIV
-797 NGGKLVTSGYVN
+797 NGGKLVTGGLVN
-809 AIGATYTMNLAG
+809 AFGATYTMNLAG
-821 NTLGTDVTLVDN
+821 YTGKEVTEALVDN
-833 CDNIFGVSYAVRVA
+833 YANLASVSYAVRVA

-877 SPGTLSVGTSLD
+877 SPGTLSVGTSLE
-889 TWSHQ
+889 TWSHR

-908 TMKDIPVKIYSGG
+908 TMNDLPVKIYSGG

-927 KTIASKT
+927 KTISSKT
-934 ISGSGVV
+934 ISGSGAV
-941 MRISGGGVATA
+941 MRISSGGVATA

-985 GVMTDFSQYDGFSL
+985 GVMTDFSQYNGFSL

-1085 ILATGAGTFNQTL
+1085 ILATEAGTFNQTL

-1290 LIGMGDVNGDGK
+1290 LIGMGDVSGDGK

-1320 ILDDTS
+1320 ILDGTS

>member
-51 LTQPQIIRIV
+51 LTEPQIARIV
-61 SELNKEF
+61 SGLNEEF

-127 ESIEAIIKTIA
+127 ESIEAIIDTIA

-147 LDHGGEGLGRYAQT
+147 LDHGGEGLGRYAWVET
-161 YIVSSGVTSSGLR
+161 LTCSNVSSSGLKIGQ
-174 LYDSSTLIVR
+174 DSSNDAGYVSGYKATLVSATVNSGGCLSCGYGQLTSTVVNSDGVAYLSRGSATAATI
-184 NGGRAVDCEV
+184 NGGRFHLRQATLVSATVSND
-194 YGSGNLMIESG
+194 
-205 GSMYGGRCELPT
+205 
-217 ISSGAYLS
+217 
-225 GVSIE
+225 GVL
-230 AWVTGGTSTTFTT
+230 TLFT
-243 GSFYD
+243 GSVSSATV
-248 CKFKNGI
+248 N
-255 TSPDWNLTF
+255 
-264 QPGVQLTGGVFTG
+264 
-277 NINMRFESGV
+277 
-287 SASQMQFLLGDYS
+287 SAS
-300 FNYVYVLPGAKLDSC
+300 
-315 TVTLHP
+315 
-321 TKNHTKL
+321 
-328 YEPALYVF
+328 
-336 SGGQATN
+336 
-343 TLLSGGVAM
+343 
-352 NVSSGGYVDGTLITS
+352 I
-367 GECIVNSNTKYTSA
+367 I
-381 KMWVA
+381 
-386 PGGSANRTVVYSGGE
+386 
-401 VLLAGNMTSSFVNGG
+401 
-416 SARVSA
+416 
-422 GGCLDSCSIFAG
+422 
-434 AVFVSSGGRAENS
+434 
-447 VVNGGGLYVVSG
+447 VSG
-459 GSATATKAISDLTS
+459 GSA
-473 ALVYVSGGFASGI
+473 
-486 QIDGSATELHVKA
+486 
-499 GGNVHDITATDGAW
+499 
-513 ICVAAGG
+513 
-520 SASSVTFTDE
+520 
-530 VLCDVRGGRLQNG
+530 NG
-543 SISDGILRVSQGTV
+543 
-557 NSATISNGSMF
+557 M
-568 ISGGL
+568 
-573 VSNTTITGASVNI
+573 
-586 DGGTTS
+586 
-592 DCTFNSGAD
+592 
-601 VYFFAG
+601 
-607 TLNTASIA
+607 TLNNASM
-615 DGAYIKLRGD
+615 YI
-625 TATITK
+625 
-631 MILHS
+631 HS
-636 GGHLDMVLG
+636 GGVVSGLALTSGGYASIQYSGLISSG
-645 TATGLTVSSGGAVV
+645 TVFSSSYILNSGGELKAIRLSGGRIHCAYGGQATGITGVNGSLSMD
-659 QSGGKMT
+659 SGGK
-666 SATILSGGE
+666 IL
-675 IRCQYA
+675 
-681 SADGIKISGGYLG
+681 
-694 VLSNGN
+694 
-700 VSNVTGRNGIISAF
+700 
-714 GGQIT
+714 
-719 SAAIGGT
+719 SAAIGG
-726 VSAFIGKNGIIDS
+726 SADFEIRNNGIASS

-744 SAGMVISSGGSALNT
+744 SARMAVRGGGSAVNT
-759 ILNSGTVYAYSSSY
+759 TLNSATVFVRSGGC
-773 VQNLSMSCGLLT
+773 VRNLSMSRGIMYLSGSAILS
-785 LYNGVTLAGTIV
+785 GSIV
-797 NGGKLVTSGYVN
+797 NGGKLVTGGLVN
-809 AIGATYTMNLAG
+809 AFGATYTVNLAG
-821 NTLGTDVTLVDN
+821 YTGTEVTDALVDN
-833 CDNIFGVSYAVRVA
+833 YANLASVSYAVRVA
-847 SDQQSGLYRL
+847 SDQQTGVYRL
-857 LGNASAFNQSI
+857 LGNAADFNQLI
-868 TLNVAGVTA
+868 TLDVAGISA
-877 SPGTLSVGTSLD
+877 SPGTLSVGGSLE
-889 TWSHQ
+889 TWSHR

-908 TMKDIPVKIYSGG
+908 TMNDLPVKIYSDG

-927 KTIASKT
+927 KTISSKT

-1015 VAFLDATLGGMIHA
+1015 VAFTSGTNLGGTIRVLA
-1029 AVYGAIDVS
+1029 SSNIAVDSG
-1038 SQTTIDFSVAD
+1038 TTIDFSVAD
-1049 HTADGTALITR
+1049 HTADGAALIMR
-1060 WNNIANGTK
+1060 WNYILGGNK
-1069 ANYTITVK
+1069 ADYTLTVK
-1077 ADQSAGTY
+1077 SGQAAGTY
-1085 ILATGAGTFNQTL
+1085 ILATEAGTFNQTL

-1128 DGIKLTLT
+1128 DGINLTLT

-1333 FGIHVGNEWETIGCA
+1333 FGINIGSEWDAFGCA

-1362 DSDGYVGT
+1362 DDDGYVGT
-1370 YMNCDVNDFRGIY
+1370 YMNCDANDFRGIY

>member
-51 LTQPQIIRIV
+51 LTEPQIARIV
-61 SELNKEF
+61 SGLNEEF

-127 ESIEAIIKTIA
+127 ESIEAIIDTIA

-147 LDHGGEGLGRYAQT
+147 LDHGGEGLGRYAWVETLSLSNVSSSGLKIGQDSSNDAGYVSASSAT
-161 YIVSSGVTSSGLR
+161 LVSTTVNSGGCLSAFRGQLTSTVVNSSGVVYLSRGSATAA
-174 LYDSSTLIVR
+174 TI
-184 NGGRAVDCEV
+184 NGGRFHLRQATLVSATVSND
-194 YGSGNLMIESG
+194 
-205 GSMYGGRCELPT
+205 
-217 ISSGAYLS
+217 
-225 GVSIE
+225 GVL
-230 AWVTGGTSTTFTT
+230 TLFT
-243 GSFYD
+243 GSVSSATV
-248 CKFKNGI
+248 N
-255 TSPDWNLTF
+255 
-264 QPGVQLTGGVFTG
+264 
-277 NINMRFESGV
+277 
-287 SASQMQFLLGDYS
+287 SAS
-300 FNYVYVLPGAKLDSC
+300 
-315 TVTLHP
+315 
-321 TKNHTKL
+321 
-328 YEPALYVF
+328 
-336 SGGQATN
+336 
-343 TLLSGGVAM
+343 
-352 NVSSGGYVDGTLITS
+352 I
-367 GECIVNSNTKYTSA
+367 I
-381 KMWVA
+381 
-386 PGGSANRTVVYSGGE
+386 
-401 VLLAGNMTSSFVNGG
+401 
-416 SARVSA
+416 
-422 GGCLDSCSIFAG
+422 
-434 AVFVSSGGRAENS
+434 
-447 VVNGGGLYVVSG
+447 VSG
-459 GSATATKAISDLTS
+459 GSA
-473 ALVYVSGGFASGI
+473 
-486 QIDGSATELHVKA
+486 
-499 GGNVHDITATDGAW
+499 
-513 ICVAAGG
+513 
-520 SASSVTFTDE
+520 
-530 VLCDVRGGRLQNG
+530 NG
-543 SISDGILRVSQGTV
+543 
-557 NSATISNGSMF
+557 M
-568 ISGGL
+568 
-573 VSNTTITGASVNI
+573 
-586 DGGTTS
+586 
-592 DCTFNSGAD
+592 
-601 VYFFAG
+601 
-607 TLNTASIA
+607 TLNNASM
-615 DGAYIKLRGD
+615 YI
-625 TATITK
+625 
-631 MILHS
+631 HS
-636 GGHLDMVLG
+636 GGVVSGLALTSGGYASIQYSGLISSG
-645 TATGLTVSSGGAVV
+645 TVFSSSYILNSGGELKAIRLSGGRIHCAYGGQATGITGVNGSLSMD
-659 QSGGKMT
+659 SGGK
-666 SATILSGGE
+666 IL
-675 IRCQYA
+675 
-681 SADGIKISGGYLG
+681 
-694 VLSNGN
+694 
-700 VSNVTGRNGIISAF
+700 
-714 GGQIT
+714 
-719 SAAIGGT
+719 SAAIGG
-726 VSAFIGKNGIIDS
+726 SADFEIRNNGIASS

-744 SAGMVISSGGSALNT
+744 SARMAVRGGGSAVNT
-759 ILNSGTVYAYSSSY
+759 TLNSATVFVRSGGC
-773 VQNLSMSCGLLT
+773 VRNLSMSRGIMYLSGSAILS
-785 LYNGVTLAGTIV
+785 GSIV
-797 NGGKLVTSGYVN
+797 NGGKLVTGGLVN
-809 AIGATYTMNLAG
+809 AFGATYTMNLAG
-821 NTLGTDVTLVDN
+821 YTGKEVTEALVDSCTN
-833 CDNIFGVSYAVRVA
+833 LASVNYAVRVA

-877 SPGTLSVGTSLD
+877 SPGTLSVGTSLE
-889 TWSHQ
+889 TWSHR

-908 TMKDIPVKIYSGG
+908 TMNDLPVKIYSGG

-927 KTIASKT
+927 KTISSKT
-934 ISGSGVV
+934 ISGSGAV
-941 MRISGGGVATA
+941 MRISSGGVATA

-985 GVMTDFSQYDGFSL
+985 GVMTDFSQYNGFSL
-999 IAEGGSVRNLN
+999 IDEGGSVRNLN

>member
-51 LTQPQIIRIV
+51 LTEPQIARIV
-61 SELNKEF
+61 SGLNEEF

-127 ESIEAIIKTIA
+127 ESIEAIIDTIA

-147 LDHGGEGLGRYAQT
+147 LDHGGEGLGRYAWVETLSLSNVSSSGLKIGQDSGNDAGYVSASSAT
-161 YIVSSGVTSSGLR
+161 LVSTTVNSGGCLSAFRGQLTSTVVNSSGVVYLSRGSATAA
-174 LYDSSTLIVR
+174 TI
-184 NGGRAVDCEV
+184 NGGRFHLRQATLVSATVSND
-194 YGSGNLMIESG
+194 
-205 GSMYGGRCELPT
+205 
-217 ISSGAYLS
+217 
-225 GVSIE
+225 GVL
-230 AWVTGGTSTTFTT
+230 TLFT
-243 GSFYD
+243 GSVSSATV
-248 CKFKNGI
+248 N
-255 TSPDWNLTF
+255 
-264 QPGVQLTGGVFTG
+264 
-277 NINMRFESGV
+277 
-287 SASQMQFLLGDYS
+287 SAS
-300 FNYVYVLPGAKLDSC
+300 
-315 TVTLHP
+315 
-321 TKNHTKL
+321 
-328 YEPALYVF
+328 
-336 SGGQATN
+336 
-343 TLLSGGVAM
+343 
-352 NVSSGGYVDGTLITS
+352 I
-367 GECIVNSNTKYTSA
+367 I
-381 KMWVA
+381 
-386 PGGSANRTVVYSGGE
+386 
-401 VLLAGNMTSSFVNGG
+401 
-416 SARVSA
+416 
-422 GGCLDSCSIFAG
+422 
-434 AVFVSSGGRAENS
+434 
-447 VVNGGGLYVVSG
+447 VSG
-459 GSATATKAISDLTS
+459 GSA
-473 ALVYVSGGFASGI
+473 
-486 QIDGSATELHVKA
+486 
-499 GGNVHDITATDGAW
+499 
-513 ICVAAGG
+513 
-520 SASSVTFTDE
+520 
-530 VLCDVRGGRLQNG
+530 NG
-543 SISDGILRVSQGTV
+543 
-557 NSATISNGSMF
+557 M
-568 ISGGL
+568 
-573 VSNTTITGASVNI
+573 
-586 DGGTTS
+586 
-592 DCTFNSGAD
+592 
-601 VYFFAG
+601 
-607 TLNTASIA
+607 TLNNASM
-615 DGAYIKLRGD
+615 YI
-625 TATITK
+625 
-631 MILHS
+631 HS
-636 GGHLDMVLG
+636 GGVVSGLALTSGGYASIQYSGLISSG
-645 TATGLTVSSGGAVV
+645 TVFSSSYILNSGGELKAIRLSGGRIHCAYGGQATGITGVNGSLSMD
-659 QSGGKMT
+659 SGGK
-666 SATILSGGE
+666 IL
-675 IRCQYA
+675 
-681 SADGIKISGGYLG
+681 
-694 VLSNGN
+694 
-700 VSNVTGRNGIISAF
+700 
-714 GGQIT
+714 
-719 SAAIGGT
+719 SAAIGG
-726 VSAFIGKNGIIDS
+726 SADFEIGNNGIASS

-744 SAGMVISSGGSALNT
+744 SARMAVRGGGSAVNT
-759 ILNSGTVYAYSSSY
+759 TLNSATVFVRSGGC
-773 VQNLSMSCGLLT
+773 VRNLSMSRGIMYLSGSAILS
-785 LYNGVTLAGTIV
+785 GSIV
-797 NGGKLVTSGYVN
+797 NGGKLVTGGLVN
-809 AIGATYTMNLAG
+809 AFGATYTMNLAG
-821 NTLGTDVTLVDN
+821 YTGKEVTEALVDSCTN
-833 CDNIFGVSYAVRVA
+833 LASVNYAVRVA
-847 SDQQSGLYRL
+847 SDQQTGVYRL
-857 LGNASAFNQSI
+857 LGNAADFNQLI

-877 SPGTLSVGTSLD
+877 SPGTLSVGTSLE
-889 TWSHQ
+889 TWSHR

-908 TMKDIPVKIYSGG
+908 TMNDLPVKIYSGG

-927 KTIASKT
+927 KTISSKT
-934 ISGSGVV
+934 ISGSGAV
-941 MRISGGGVATA
+941 MRISSGGVATA

-985 GVMTDFSQYDGFSL
+985 GVMTDFSQYNGFSL

-1085 ILATGAGTFNQTL
+1085 ILATEAGTFNQTL

-1128 DGIKLTLT
+1128 DGINLTLT

-1320 ILDDTS
+1320 ILDGTS

>member
-51 LTQPQIIRIV
+51 LTEPQIARIV
-61 SELNKEF
+61 SGLNEEF

-127 ESIEAIIKTIA
+127 ESIEAIIDTIA

-147 LDHGGEGLGRYAQT
+147 LDHGGEGLGRYAWVETLSLSNVSSSGLKIGQDSGNDAGYVSASSAT
-161 YIVSSGVTSSGLR
+161 LVSTTVNSGGCLSAFRGQLTSTVVNSSGVVYLSRGSATAA
-174 LYDSSTLIVR
+174 TI
-184 NGGRAVDCEV
+184 NGGRFHLRQAKLVSATVSND
-194 YGSGNLMIESG
+194 
-205 GSMYGGRCELPT
+205 
-217 ISSGAYLS
+217 
-225 GVSIE
+225 GVL
-230 AWVTGGTSTTFTT
+230 TLFT
-243 GSFYD
+243 GSVSSATV
-248 CKFKNGI
+248 N
-255 TSPDWNLTF
+255 
-264 QPGVQLTGGVFTG
+264 
-277 NINMRFESGV
+277 
-287 SASQMQFLLGDYS
+287 SAS
-300 FNYVYVLPGAKLDSC
+300 
-315 TVTLHP
+315 
-321 TKNHTKL
+321 
-328 YEPALYVF
+328 
-336 SGGQATN
+336 
-343 TLLSGGVAM
+343 
-352 NVSSGGYVDGTLITS
+352 I
-367 GECIVNSNTKYTSA
+367 I
-381 KMWVA
+381 
-386 PGGSANRTVVYSGGE
+386 
-401 VLLAGNMTSSFVNGG
+401 
-416 SARVSA
+416 
-422 GGCLDSCSIFAG
+422 
-434 AVFVSSGGRAENS
+434 
-447 VVNGGGLYVVSG
+447 VSG
-459 GSATATKAISDLTS
+459 GSA
-473 ALVYVSGGFASGI
+473 
-486 QIDGSATELHVKA
+486 
-499 GGNVHDITATDGAW
+499 
-513 ICVAAGG
+513 
-520 SASSVTFTDE
+520 
-530 VLCDVRGGRLQNG
+530 NG
-543 SISDGILRVSQGTV
+543 
-557 NSATISNGSMF
+557 M
-568 ISGGL
+568 
-573 VSNTTITGASVNI
+573 
-586 DGGTTS
+586 
-592 DCTFNSGAD
+592 
-601 VYFFAG
+601 
-607 TLNTASIA
+607 TLNNASM
-615 DGAYIKLRGD
+615 YI
-625 TATITK
+625 
-631 MILHS
+631 HS
-636 GGHLDMVLG
+636 GGVVSGLALTSGGYASIQYSGLISSG
-645 TATGLTVSSGGAVV
+645 TVFSSSYILNSCGELKAIRLSGGRIHCAYGGQATGITGVNGSLSMA
-659 QSGGKMT
+659 SGGK
-666 SATILSGGE
+666 IL
-675 IRCQYA
+675 
-681 SADGIKISGGYLG
+681 
-694 VLSNGN
+694 
-700 VSNVTGRNGIISAF
+700 
-714 GGQIT
+714 
-719 SAAIGGT
+719 SAAIGG
-726 VSAFIGKNGIIDS
+726 SADFEIGNNGIASS

-744 SAGMVISSGGSALNT
+744 SARMAVRGGGSAVNT
-759 ILNSGTVYAYSSSY
+759 TLNSATVFVRSGGC
-773 VQNLSMSCGLLT
+773 VRNLSMSRGIMYLSGSAILS
-785 LYNGVTLAGTIV
+785 GSIV
-797 NGGKLVTSGYVN
+797 NGGKLVTGGLVN
-809 AIGATYTMNLAG
+809 AFGATYTMNLAG
-821 NTLGTDVTLVDN
+821 YTGKEVTEALVDSCTN
-833 CDNIFGVSYAVRVA
+833 LASVNYAVRVA

-877 SPGTLSVGTSLD
+877 SPGTLSVGTSLE
-889 TWSHQ
+889 TWSHR

-908 TMKDIPVKIYSGG
+908 TMNDLPVKIYSGG

-927 KTIASKT
+927 KTISSKT
-934 ISGSGVV
+934 ISGSGAV
-941 MRISGGGVATA
+941 MRISSGGVATA

-985 GVMTDFSQYDGFSL
+985 GVMTDFSQYNGFSL
-999 IAEGGSVRNLN
+999 IDEGGSVRNLN

-1085 ILATGAGTFNQTL
+1085 ILATEAGTFNQTL

-1128 DGIKLTLT
+1128 DGINLTLT

-1333 FGIHVGNEWETIGCA
+1333 FGINIGSEWDAFGCA

-1362 DSDGYVGT
+1362 DDDGYVGT
-1370 YMNCDVNDFRGIY
+1370 YMNCDANDFRGIY

>member
-51 LTQPQIIRIV
+51 LTEPQIARIV
-61 SELNKEF
+61 SGLNEEF

-147 LDHGGEGLGRYAQT
+147 LDHGGEGLGRYAWVETLTCSNVSSSGLKIGQDSSNDAGYVSASSAT
-161 YIVSSGVTSSGLR
+161 LVSTTVNSGGCLSAFRGQLTSTVVNSSGVVYLSRGSATAA
-174 LYDSSTLIVR
+174 TI
-184 NGGRAVDCEV
+184 NGGRFHLRQATLVSATVSND
-194 YGSGNLMIESG
+194 
-205 GSMYGGRCELPT
+205 
-217 ISSGAYLS
+217 
-225 GVSIE
+225 GVL
-230 AWVTGGTSTTFTT
+230 TLFT
-243 GSFYD
+243 GSVSSATV
-248 CKFKNGI
+248 N
-255 TSPDWNLTF
+255 
-264 QPGVQLTGGVFTG
+264 
-277 NINMRFESGV
+277 
-287 SASQMQFLLGDYS
+287 SAS
-300 FNYVYVLPGAKLDSC
+300 
-315 TVTLHP
+315 
-321 TKNHTKL
+321 
-328 YEPALYVF
+328 
-336 SGGQATN
+336 
-343 TLLSGGVAM
+343 
-352 NVSSGGYVDGTLITS
+352 I
-367 GECIVNSNTKYTSA
+367 I
-381 KMWVA
+381 
-386 PGGSANRTVVYSGGE
+386 
-401 VLLAGNMTSSFVNGG
+401 
-416 SARVSA
+416 
-422 GGCLDSCSIFAG
+422 
-434 AVFVSSGGRAENS
+434 
-447 VVNGGGLYVVSG
+447 VSG
-459 GSATATKAISDLTS
+459 GSA
-473 ALVYVSGGFASGI
+473 
-486 QIDGSATELHVKA
+486 
-499 GGNVHDITATDGAW
+499 
-513 ICVAAGG
+513 
-520 SASSVTFTDE
+520 
-530 VLCDVRGGRLQNG
+530 NG
-543 SISDGILRVSQGTV
+543 
-557 NSATISNGSMF
+557 M
-568 ISGGL
+568 
-573 VSNTTITGASVNI
+573 
-586 DGGTTS
+586 
-592 DCTFNSGAD
+592 
-601 VYFFAG
+601 
-607 TLNTASIA
+607 TLNNASM
-615 DGAYIKLRGD
+615 YI
-625 TATITK
+625 
-631 MILHS
+631 HS
-636 GGHLDMVLG
+636 GGVVSGLALTSGGYASIQYSGLISSG
-645 TATGLTVSSGGAVV
+645 TVFSSSYILNSGGELKAIRLSGGRIHCAYGGQATGITGVNGSLSMD
-659 QSGGKMT
+659 SGGK
-666 SATILSGGE
+666 IL
-675 IRCQYA
+675 
-681 SADGIKISGGYLG
+681 
-694 VLSNGN
+694 
-700 VSNVTGRNGIISAF
+700 
-714 GGQIT
+714 
-719 SAAIGGT
+719 SAAIGG
-726 VSAFIGKNGIIDS
+726 SADFEIRNNGIASS

-744 SAGMVISSGGSALNT
+744 SARMAVRGGGSAVNT
-759 ILNSGTVYAYSSSY
+759 TLNSATVFVRSGGC
-773 VQNLSMSCGLLT
+773 VRNLSMSRGIMYLSGSAILS
-785 LYNGVTLAGTIV
+785 GSIV
-797 NGGKLVTSGYVN
+797 NGGKLVTGGLVN
-809 AIGATYTMNLAG
+809 AFGATYTMNLAG
-821 NTLGTDVTLVDN
+821 YTGKEVTEALVDSCTN
-833 CDNIFGVSYAVRVA
+833 LASVNYAVRVA
-847 SDQQSGLYRL
+847 SDQQTGVYRL
-857 LGNASAFNQSI
+857 LGNAADFNQLI
-868 TLNVAGVTA
+868 TLDVAGISA
-877 SPGTLSVGTSLD
+877 SPGTLSVGGSLE
-889 TWSHQ
+889 TWSHR

-908 TMKDIPVKIYSGG
+908 TMNDLPVKIYSGG

-927 KTIASKT
+927 KTISSKT
-934 ISGSGVV
+934 ISGSGAV
-941 MRISGGGVATA
+941 MRISSGGVATA

-1085 ILATGAGTFNQTL
+1085 ILATEAGTFNQTL

-1128 DGIKLTLT
+1128 DGINLTLT

-1320 ILDDTS
+1320 ILDGTS

>member
-51 LTQPQIIRIV
+51 LTEPQIARIV
-61 SELNKEF
+61 SGLNEEF

-127 ESIEAIIKTIA
+127 ESIEAIIDTIA

-147 LDHGGEGLGRYAQT
+147 LDHGGEGLGRYAWVET
-161 YIVSSGVTSSGLR
+161 LTCSNVSSSGLKIGQ
-174 LYDSSTLIVR
+174 DSSNDAGYVSGYNATLVSATVNSGGCLNCSRGQLTSTVVNSDGVAYLSSGSATAATI
-184 NGGRAVDCEV
+184 NGGSFHLRHAQLVSTTVNKGGVLTLFTGSVSSATLNSASIMVSGSSSYLKDIKVVNGGTIDVADVGTRIENCSFS
-194 YGSGNLMIESG
+194 GSGTVDVCHTYLNTFSAADGATVTFRGGSANGMTLNNARMYIHSG
-205 GSMYGGRCELPT
+205 GVVSGLTLTSGGYASIQYSGL
-217 ISSGAYLS
+217 ISSGTVYSSSYILNYGGELKAIRLS
-225 GVSIE
+225 GGRIHC
-230 AWVTGGTSTTFTT
+230 G
-243 GSFYD
+243 
-248 CKFKNGI
+248 
-255 TSPDWNLTF
+255 
-264 QPGVQLTGGVFTG
+264 
-277 NINMRFESGV
+277 
-287 SASQMQFLLGDYS
+287 
-300 FNYVYVLPGAKLDSC
+300 
-315 TVTLHP
+315 
-321 TKNHTKL
+321 
-328 YEPALYVF
+328 
-336 SGGQATN
+336 SGGQAT
-343 TLLSGGVAM
+343 G
-352 NVSSGGYVDGTLITS
+352 IT
-367 GECIVNSNTKYTSA
+367 G
-381 KMWVA
+381 
-386 PGGSANRTVVYSGGE
+386 
-401 VLLAGNMTSSFVNGG
+401 VNG
-416 SARVSA
+416 SLSM
-422 GGCLDSCSIFAG
+422 
-434 AVFVSSGGRAENS
+434 E
-447 VVNGGGLYVVSG
+447 NGG
-459 GSATATKAISDLTS
+459 K
-473 ALVYVSGGFASGI
+473 
-486 QIDGSATELHVKA
+486 
-499 GGNVHDITATDGAW
+499 
-513 ICVAAGG
+513 
-520 SASSVTFTDE
+520 
-530 VLCDVRGGRLQNG
+530 
-543 SISDGILRVSQGTV
+543 IL
-557 NSATISNGSMF
+557 
-568 ISGGL
+568 
-573 VSNTTITGASVNI
+573 
-586 DGGTTS
+586 
-592 DCTFNSGAD
+592 
-601 VYFFAG
+601 
-607 TLNTASIA
+607 
-615 DGAYIKLRGD
+615 
-625 TATITK
+625 
-631 MILHS
+631 
-636 GGHLDMVLG
+636 
-645 TATGLTVSSGGAVV
+645 
-659 QSGGKMT
+659 
-666 SATILSGGE
+666 
-675 IRCQYA
+675 
-681 SADGIKISGGYLG
+681 
-694 VLSNGN
+694 
-700 VSNVTGRNGIISAF
+700 
-714 GGQIT
+714 
-719 SAAIGGT
+719 SAAIGGK
-726 VSAFIGKNGIIDS
+726 ANFDIRYNGIASS

-744 SAGMVISSGGSALNT
+744 SARMAVSGGGSAVNT
-759 ILNSGTVYAYSSSY
+759 TLNSATVFVRSGGC
-773 VQNLSMSCGLLT
+773 VKKLSMSRGIMYLSGSAILS
-785 LYNGVTLAGTIV
+785 GSIV
-797 NGGKLVTSGYVN
+797 NGGKLVTGGLVN
-809 AIGATYTMNLAG
+809 AFGATYTVNLAG
-821 NTLGTDVTLVDN
+821 YTGTEVTDALVDN
-833 CDNIFGVSYAVRVA
+833 YANLASVSYAVRVA
-847 SDQQSGLYRL
+847 SDQQTGVYRL
-857 LGNASAFNQSI
+857 LGNAADFNQLI
-868 TLNVAGVTA
+868 TLDVAGISA
-877 SPGTLSVGTSLD
+877 SPGTLSVGGSLE
-889 TWSHQ
+889 TWSHR

-1320 ILDDTS
+1320 ILDGTS

-1333 FGIHVGNEWETIGCA
+1333 FGIHVGNEWDAFGCA

-1362 DSDGYVGT
+1362 DDDGYVGT

>member
-51 LTQPQIIRIV
+51 LTEPQIARIV
-61 SELNKEF
+61 SGLNEEF

-127 ESIEAIIKTIA
+127 ESIEAIIDTIA

-147 LDHGGEGLGRYAQT
+147 LDHGGEGLGRYAWVET
-161 YIVSSGVTSSGLR
+161 LTCSNVSSSGLKIGQ
-174 LYDSSTLIVR
+174 DSSNDAGYVSGYNATLVSATVNSGGCLSCGYGQLTSTVVNSDGVAYLSRGSATAATI
-184 NGGRAVDCEV
+184 NGGRFHLRQATLVSATVSND
-194 YGSGNLMIESG
+194 
-205 GSMYGGRCELPT
+205 
-217 ISSGAYLS
+217 
-225 GVSIE
+225 GVL
-230 AWVTGGTSTTFTT
+230 TLFT
-243 GSFYD
+243 GSVSSATV
-248 CKFKNGI
+248 N
-255 TSPDWNLTF
+255 
-264 QPGVQLTGGVFTG
+264 
-277 NINMRFESGV
+277 
-287 SASQMQFLLGDYS
+287 SAS
-300 FNYVYVLPGAKLDSC
+300 
-315 TVTLHP
+315 
-321 TKNHTKL
+321 
-328 YEPALYVF
+328 
-336 SGGQATN
+336 
-343 TLLSGGVAM
+343 
-352 NVSSGGYVDGTLITS
+352 I
-367 GECIVNSNTKYTSA
+367 I
-381 KMWVA
+381 
-386 PGGSANRTVVYSGGE
+386 
-401 VLLAGNMTSSFVNGG
+401 
-416 SARVSA
+416 
-422 GGCLDSCSIFAG
+422 
-434 AVFVSSGGRAENS
+434 
-447 VVNGGGLYVVSG
+447 VSG
-459 GSATATKAISDLTS
+459 GSA
-473 ALVYVSGGFASGI
+473 
-486 QIDGSATELHVKA
+486 
-499 GGNVHDITATDGAW
+499 
-513 ICVAAGG
+513 
-520 SASSVTFTDE
+520 
-530 VLCDVRGGRLQNG
+530 NG
-543 SISDGILRVSQGTV
+543 
-557 NSATISNGSMF
+557 M
-568 ISGGL
+568 
-573 VSNTTITGASVNI
+573 
-586 DGGTTS
+586 
-592 DCTFNSGAD
+592 
-601 VYFFAG
+601 
-607 TLNTASIA
+607 TLNNASM
-615 DGAYIKLRGD
+615 YI
-625 TATITK
+625 
-631 MILHS
+631 HS
-636 GGHLDMVLG
+636 GGVVSGLALTSGGYASIQYSGLISSG
-645 TATGLTVSSGGAVV
+645 TVFSSSYILNSGGELKAIRLSGGRIHCAYGGQATGITGVNGSLSMD
-659 QSGGKMT
+659 SGGK
-666 SATILSGGE
+666 IL
-675 IRCQYA
+675 
-681 SADGIKISGGYLG
+681 
-694 VLSNGN
+694 
-700 VSNVTGRNGIISAF
+700 
-714 GGQIT
+714 
-719 SAAIGGT
+719 SAAIGG
-726 VSAFIGKNGIIDS
+726 SADFEIRNNGIASS

-744 SAGMVISSGGSALNT
+744 SARMAVRGGGSAVNT
-759 ILNSGTVYAYSSSY
+759 TLNSATVFVRSGGC
-773 VQNLSMSCGLLT
+773 VRNLSMSRGIMYLSGSAILS
-785 LYNGVTLAGTIV
+785 GSIV
-797 NGGKLVTSGYVN
+797 NGGKLVTGGLVN
-809 AIGATYTMNLAG
+809 AFGATYTVNLAG
-821 NTLGTDVTLVDN
+821 YTGTEVTDALVDN
-833 CDNIFGVSYAVRVA
+833 YANLASVSYAVRVA
-847 SDQQSGLYRL
+847 SDQQTGVYRL
-857 LGNASAFNQSI
+857 LGNAADFNQLI
-868 TLNVAGVTA
+868 TLDVAGISA
-877 SPGTLSVGTSLD
+877 SPGTLSVGGSLE
-889 TWSHQ
+889 TWSHR

-908 TMKDIPVKIYSGG
+908 TMNDLPVKIYSDG

-927 KTIASKT
+927 KTISSKT

-1085 ILATGAGTFNQTL
+1085 ILATEAGTFNQTL

-1128 DGIKLTLT
+1128 DGINLTLT

-1320 ILDDTS
+1320 ILDGTS

-1333 FGIHVGNEWETIGCA
+1333 FGIHVGNEWDAFGCA

-1362 DSDGYVGT
+1362 DDDGYVGT

>member
-51 LTQPQIIRIV
+51 LTEPQIARIV
-61 SELNKEF
+61 SGLNEEF

-127 ESIEAIIKTIA
+127 ESIEAIIDTIA

-147 LDHGGEGLGRYAQT
+147 LDHGGEGLGRYAWVETLSLSNVSSSGLKIGQDSGNDAGYVSASSAT
-161 YIVSSGVTSSGLR
+161 LVSTTVNSGGCLSAFRGQLTSTVVNSSGVVYLSRGSATAA
-174 LYDSSTLIVR
+174 TI
-184 NGGRAVDCEV
+184 NGGRFHLRQATLVSATVSND
-194 YGSGNLMIESG
+194 
-205 GSMYGGRCELPT
+205 
-217 ISSGAYLS
+217 
-225 GVSIE
+225 GVL
-230 AWVTGGTSTTFTT
+230 TLFT
-243 GSFYD
+243 GSVSSATV
-248 CKFKNGI
+248 N
-255 TSPDWNLTF
+255 
-264 QPGVQLTGGVFTG
+264 
-277 NINMRFESGV
+277 
-287 SASQMQFLLGDYS
+287 SAS
-300 FNYVYVLPGAKLDSC
+300 
-315 TVTLHP
+315 
-321 TKNHTKL
+321 
-328 YEPALYVF
+328 
-336 SGGQATN
+336 
-343 TLLSGGVAM
+343 
-352 NVSSGGYVDGTLITS
+352 I
-367 GECIVNSNTKYTSA
+367 I
-381 KMWVA
+381 
-386 PGGSANRTVVYSGGE
+386 
-401 VLLAGNMTSSFVNGG
+401 
-416 SARVSA
+416 
-422 GGCLDSCSIFAG
+422 
-434 AVFVSSGGRAENS
+434 
-447 VVNGGGLYVVSG
+447 VSG
-459 GSATATKAISDLTS
+459 GSA
-473 ALVYVSGGFASGI
+473 
-486 QIDGSATELHVKA
+486 
-499 GGNVHDITATDGAW
+499 
-513 ICVAAGG
+513 
-520 SASSVTFTDE
+520 
-530 VLCDVRGGRLQNG
+530 NG
-543 SISDGILRVSQGTV
+543 
-557 NSATISNGSMF
+557 M
-568 ISGGL
+568 
-573 VSNTTITGASVNI
+573 
-586 DGGTTS
+586 
-592 DCTFNSGAD
+592 
-601 VYFFAG
+601 
-607 TLNTASIA
+607 TLNNASM
-615 DGAYIKLRGD
+615 YI
-625 TATITK
+625 
-631 MILHS
+631 HS
-636 GGHLDMVLG
+636 GGVVSGLALTSGGYASIQYSGLISSG
-645 TATGLTVSSGGAVV
+645 TVFSSSYILNSGGELKAIRLSGGRIHCAYGGQATGITGVNGSLSMD
-659 QSGGKMT
+659 SGGK
-666 SATILSGGE
+666 IL
-675 IRCQYA
+675 
-681 SADGIKISGGYLG
+681 
-694 VLSNGN
+694 
-700 VSNVTGRNGIISAF
+700 
-714 GGQIT
+714 
-719 SAAIGGT
+719 SAAIGG
-726 VSAFIGKNGIIDS
+726 SADFEIRNNGIASS

-744 SAGMVISSGGSALNT
+744 SARMAVRGGGSAVNT
-759 ILNSGTVYAYSSSY
+759 TLNSATVFVRSGGC
-773 VQNLSMSCGLLT
+773 VRNLSMSRGIMYLSGSAILS
-785 LYNGVTLAGTIV
+785 GSIV
-797 NGGKLVTSGYVN
+797 NGGKLVTGGLVN
-809 AIGATYTMNLAG
+809 AFGATYTMNLAG
-821 NTLGTDVTLVDN
+821 YTGKEVTEALVDSCTN
-833 CDNIFGVSYAVRVA
+833 LASVNYAVRVA

-877 SPGTLSVGTSLD
+877 SPGTLSVGTSLE
-889 TWSHQ
+889 TWSHR

-908 TMKDIPVKIYSGG
+908 TMNDLPVKIYSGG

-927 KTIASKT
+927 KTISSKT
-934 ISGSGVV
+934 ISGSGAV
-941 MRISGGGVATA
+941 MRISSGGVATA

-985 GVMTDFSQYDGFSL
+985 GVMTDFSQYNGFSL
-999 IAEGGSVRNLN
+999 IDEGGSVRNLN

-1320 ILDDTS
+1320 ILDGTS

>member
-51 LTQPQIIRIV
+51 LTEPQIARIV
-61 SELNKEF
+61 SGLNEEF

-127 ESIEAIIKTIA
+127 ESIEAIIDTIA

-147 LDHGGEGLGRYAQT
+147 LDHGGEGLGRYAWVET
-161 YIVSSGVTSSGLR
+161 LTCSNVSSSGLKIGQ
-174 LYDSSTLIVR
+174 DSSNDAGYVSASSATLVSTTVNSGGCLSCSYGQLTSTVVNSDGVAYLSRGSATAATI
-184 NGGRAVDCEV
+184 NGGRFHLRQATLVSATVSND
-194 YGSGNLMIESG
+194 
-205 GSMYGGRCELPT
+205 
-217 ISSGAYLS
+217 
-225 GVSIE
+225 GVL
-230 AWVTGGTSTTFTT
+230 TLFT
-243 GSFYD
+243 GSVSSATV
-248 CKFKNGI
+248 N
-255 TSPDWNLTF
+255 
-264 QPGVQLTGGVFTG
+264 
-277 NINMRFESGV
+277 
-287 SASQMQFLLGDYS
+287 SAS
-300 FNYVYVLPGAKLDSC
+300 
-315 TVTLHP
+315 
-321 TKNHTKL
+321 
-328 YEPALYVF
+328 
-336 SGGQATN
+336 
-343 TLLSGGVAM
+343 
-352 NVSSGGYVDGTLITS
+352 I
-367 GECIVNSNTKYTSA
+367 I
-381 KMWVA
+381 
-386 PGGSANRTVVYSGGE
+386 
-401 VLLAGNMTSSFVNGG
+401 
-416 SARVSA
+416 
-422 GGCLDSCSIFAG
+422 
-434 AVFVSSGGRAENS
+434 
-447 VVNGGGLYVVSG
+447 VSG
-459 GSATATKAISDLTS
+459 GSA
-473 ALVYVSGGFASGI
+473 
-486 QIDGSATELHVKA
+486 
-499 GGNVHDITATDGAW
+499 
-513 ICVAAGG
+513 
-520 SASSVTFTDE
+520 
-530 VLCDVRGGRLQNG
+530 NG
-543 SISDGILRVSQGTV
+543 
-557 NSATISNGSMF
+557 M
-568 ISGGL
+568 
-573 VSNTTITGASVNI
+573 
-586 DGGTTS
+586 
-592 DCTFNSGAD
+592 
-601 VYFFAG
+601 
-607 TLNTASIA
+607 TLNNASM
-615 DGAYIKLRGD
+615 YI
-625 TATITK
+625 
-631 MILHS
+631 HS
-636 GGHLDMVLG
+636 GGVVSGLALTSGGYASIQYSGLISSG
-645 TATGLTVSSGGAVV
+645 TVFSSSYILNSGGELKAIRLSGGRIHCAYGGQATGITGVNGSLSMA
-659 QSGGKMT
+659 SGGK
-666 SATILSGGE
+666 IL
-675 IRCQYA
+675 
-681 SADGIKISGGYLG
+681 
-694 VLSNGN
+694 
-700 VSNVTGRNGIISAF
+700 
-714 GGQIT
+714 
-719 SAAIGGT
+719 SAAIGG
-726 VSAFIGKNGIIDS
+726 SADFEIRNNGIASS

-744 SAGMVISSGGSALNT
+744 SARMAVRGGGSAVNT
-759 ILNSGTVYAYSSSY
+759 TLNSATVFVRSGGC
-773 VQNLSMSCGLLT
+773 VRNLSMSRGIMYLSGSAILS
-785 LYNGVTLAGTIV
+785 GSIV
-797 NGGKLVTSGYVN
+797 NGGKLVTGGLVN
-809 AIGATYTMNLAG
+809 AFGATYTMNLAG
-821 NTLGTDVTLVDN
+821 YTGKEVTEALVDSCTN
-833 CDNIFGVSYAVRVA
+833 LASVNYAVRVA

-877 SPGTLSVGTSLD
+877 SPGTLSVGTSLE
-889 TWSHQ
+889 TWSHR